1 MITKRFSKLMIL
13 TVCIILVF
21 AVAAAL
27 LFDGSG
33 NANLNGNS
41 VADAGE
47 RADEVSGASYPVSAD
62 GYTHGSNIGR
72 ATSGTPI
79 NSASGLTSLLSGSG
93 SGYLT
98 TDITLSESESFT
110 STRTFTGTLYGNGHT
125 VTVTGNQTAWQSVSD
140 GSEIGG
146 LVTKL
151 SGTIYDL
158 NVVLK
163 SGTSAMY
170 KSSDRQIKLG
180 LIAGVIDNGTIENCT
195 VTINSGS
202 MLGAVSTNAASYSN
216 GANCGAV
223 AGQCNSSMT
232 IKNVTVTNNGS
243 IVGAVAKG
251 NGYREGS
258 GGASMFVGLI
268 WNDNS
273 SYVQKMDNL
282 VTVGNGNVHGW
293 ASSMLGYLYTA
304 STAYP
309 ITVTNY
315 YNQFTGDYN
324 YGSVSGGIFG
334 SGTVQMVSYTL
345 LKWKGSSDSSKVV
358 NYYHSSSTN
367 QGMMSSGYYAAPDN
381 SITVAATEYKVGFDP
396 KQTDTANSLVV
407 YKSGVT
413 GGENYSAAITTNSGT
428 KYSDKYAFS
437 DDGGTVI
444 FRQLPTAISNWGG
457 NNGTFNCT
465 INITQNAVEVT
476 PLPAVNKWES
486 SYTTSQSSS
495 GTAVD
500 NGSKLTTAINNNQNI
515 YLTADITDFKGF
527 THTGEY
533 TGTLD
538 GNGHTIYIV
547 SGTANSSATVGG
559 LFKRLSGT
567 IKNVRIVLYN
577 SYNRTISAGSIGTGI
592 VAGNLCGGTVDN
604 VYVYVPSDVTF
615 GANGGSSYESYVG
628 AIAGL
633 SDAGYTI
640 SNTTVDVD
648 GKMYLDGTYVY
659 MAGFVGKSTTGDTA
673 LTAKIQNSIF
683 KGNGSFASTRSNSAE
698 PIYLAATTVL
708 FQKAASNPKSSMIIN
723 GFIHAFKGG
732 ENNLTGGYSMYG
744 VLTKNDN
751 DGTMSQWD
759 YSNTDGS
766 VNISDIYYYNEPM
779 GDAHK
784 VSGSGNNFIDIS
796 SSKSTVSTTVDGSS
810 IKVTPY
816 FPAGDTTNLVLVA
829 GDGSQSVPDLA
840 YGDYKST
847 TDGSYKVVTV
857 PKSAISAGSTVTLA
871 EPVTPATPIADMN
884 KWENGYVESSDV
896 VPDGYTAV
904 SDGAELANAIA
915 ANANIFLTA
924 DIMDYVGFNSASE
937 TDGGYSGIFDGNGH
951 TVYIVKANT
960 VSKQYV
966 GGLFGKLKGT
976 VKDVRIVVMAGVDLP
991 STTYVGAVAGALSG
1005 NANVSNVN
1013 VIINSGVNLV
1023 ISGSSSNVGGA
1034 GGIAGGLTSGS
1045 GETVTISNSTVVLNG
1060 TLKATAQY
1068 TFIAGFVG
1076 HLNGGSVNY
1085 TDLTFKGNGMLDGVA
1100 NAGEGVHTAG
1110 AGIVGGGV
1118 SAVNVNGF
1126 INSFNG
1132 SLSNGRSAYEVVVRN
1147 SQSTSISVNVSNVY
1161 TYGTV
1166 TTYDG
1171 SMKYGTPVACDKSTI
1186 ATTVADSDIP
1196 VTPYFPVTNSGEL
1209 VLVAGDG
1216 SDECPPVSY
1225 DDIVGVQEDNFT
1237 IVTIPKT
1244 AISANTTVTLVQ
1256 GKAPVNDPTITT
1268 SSEDLVYNGGEI
1280 DVQIGQLTSGT
1291 TALQSGDY
1299 TVTVTAKE
1307 GGTGSVSNNKP
1318 VNAGD
1323 YVITVTLLNDYAF
1336 GDDSQTKT
1344 VEFSVAKKA
1353 VSIEGVTA
1361 QERPYDGTTDVTL
1374 SGGTLSGVATA
1385 DEGKVGFD
1393 ITGTLDSAAA
1403 GEGKTVNVTAVLNGE
1418 KAGNYELTSQPVVT
1432 ATVTKLSV
1440 AVTWSDTS
1448 SFEYSGK
1455 AQAPTAA
1462 ATGVGQE
1469 SVNIVLTIKNAQGE
1483 VQAGGAVNAGTY
1495 TAEATT
1501 DNANYTLTNATKEF
1515 EITKKAISV
1524 GVTVAGW
1531 TYGDTASVP
1540 VVSGNDGNGDVTYL
1554 YEGQTNGGEEYSAA
1568 TAPTDAGTYTVKI
1581 TVAATQNYEAGEA
1594 TSAQFTV
1601 AKKQLE
1607 KPTASDTAYVYT
1619 GTEQTYTP
1627 DGYDGATMN
1636 ITGNVQT
1643 GADETGYAVTVTLK
1657 DTDNYEWTD
1666 STADEAGFTFTIAKA
1681 TLTDNTQNVV
1691 GTYNAAAHSLD
1702 IVLNGFV
1709 NGEDLESAGGAVKYG
1724 TQDGDYTLDSY
1735 GVTDAAKAVTVYY
1748 QITFDNYV
1756 TVVGNK
1762 TITVNAKQI
1771 AVVWD
1776 DMSQTYTGSA
1786 LRPSASVN
1794 AGEVEG
1800 DDVVDIQVKTTSE
1813 GLETQA
1819 INVGTYGAAATTTNA
1834 NYELTN
1840 ASVDNF
1846 EITAAD
1852 FDAAVQIS
1860 GWTFGKAASQPTVTN
1875 NPGSG
1880 NVAYKYTGRGE
1891 TVYEES
1897 ETVPTNAGAY
1907 TVTATIAASGNY
1919 AQKVVSADFTIE
1931 KAVVEVPVI
1940 EDKQYTGDT
1949 ITSGLVDNEYYT
1961 VQDDGGTEINVY
1973 YATLTLKN
1981 GNNYA
1986 WASGDDDNDGIIQV
2000 QYEIVAQDVSIN
2012 SWTVSPAV
2020 KGWTYGGYTQEN
2032 APVYQAAYGNDTVD
2046 MQIRLKSG
2054 SDTDYVDAGDLSV
2067 LGAGV
2072 YLMKFSVAASIDP
2085 DGGES
2090 YTGLSAVVE
2099 FTVSKAAISVTVS
2112 IDGWTYGDVANKPTV
2127 GGITASGEVTYSY
2140 VGTGDTAYE
2149 ESETAPVNA
2158 GTYKVTATVAETDNY
2173 FGATAEAE
2181 FTIAK
2186 KAITATVTAENAI
2199 YDGIEHAATVTFD
2212 GKLESDE
2219 LTAELLYN
2227 GNAENPVNAGSYTVT
2242 VQSYGGAAVDNYDIT
2257 TKDGEVKLVI
2267 SPKELYI
2274 DDIETAAADPSDNG
2288 IYDGKEHAVKATVKY
2303 GVLYGDDVVTLK
2315 VLYNGSEDAPVN
2327 AGNYTLTF
2335 VVTDNGNY
2343 VMAEDQSK
2351 TVPVFKAKVSVKG
2364 VNATATYTG
2373 EAFEKGAIIKA
2384 VFGDAD
2390 LSHVNVTVTYRQGD
2404 AAVNTDDIADVA
2416 ITLKDEANYEFA
2428 AETVTSYTFTVT
2440 AGTVRLDGEDKT
2452 VEYKGGAYTKD
2463 EIKNAIFGEGTWAD
2477 FVIEISYNNGAALNA
2492 GDTATVTV
2500 TGYSDENYAL
2510 DPEMK
2515 TEYTF
2520 SVTTYKVAAPEL
2532 SETSFVYNGGEQSVS
2547 LTGDTYVAISENVK
2561 TDKGDYNAV
2570 AALKDKEN
2578 YEWITGGSADVELP
2592 WSITAKEVTLR
2603 AEASVDKVYDGA
2615 AYDFGGYV
2623 VAGADG
2629 FFGRDN
2635 VTVTVSAGEIYTPG
2649 TYAITVTHDANANY
2663 NVTVEPT
2670 EAKLIINKAMLTIG
2684 AKTAEI
2690 EYTGKVIEFEF
2701 DITGGKVGEDDVQID
2716 GVTYR
2721 QNGVAISPIEA
2732 GTYDVEFTLKG
2743 AHAGYYNAGTAQ
2755 VKITPQT
2762 ATAPD
2767 GMTADSIIL
2776 PEGDM
2781 IYNGEAHVATLNYEA
2796 TDGNVYGIVYHNGT
2810 SYVDE
2815 AVNAGEYT
2823 VHVYKNT
2830 KTNIVEGIS
2839 KTMTVEKRVITAADI
2854 SVGGLEFTYS
2864 GGANN
2869 VTATGRGV
2877 KGEDVE
2883 LVSLYDGEENA
2894 PVNAGTYTV
2903 TFRSAD
2909 GNYTVA
2915 ADVSYEMSVARA
2927 SVVTPVA
2934 KNLTYNGEEQIA
2946 FENDAANRY
2955 TVGEVF
2961 KATDVS
2967 PDGYTATFTLVSNNY
2982 KWADHEQEKTINVV
2996 WNIAPYGV
3004 TIEIS
3009 EAAKTKVYDGVALTD
3024 EELKALFNAPDK
3036 IGGGKVDIA
3045 VSVNNGGEVL
3055 DAGVYTVT
3063 AEIKDINYTAATA
3076 EVTFTVTQATPVAE
3090 PDVDDVILQEG
3101 YKLGNVGISVKEGG
3115 TAGVIVWDEPETLL
3129 VKGDNEVTWTFTPE
3143 DTVNYTTLSGTV
3155 ILTVGDDVLDELVLV
3170 SGPDKTDYVA
3180 FEEFDGTGMLLKA
3193 VFNGGLKDQTFGV
3206 DKCRVVIENDVDGK
3220 MSAATTKVTVYY
3232 GEKFVEIE
3240 VNVSKITVTEP
3251 VLEVTELE
3259 YNAQMQ
3265 TLPFEVGADEKYY
3278 VKGGNT
3284 ATDVGNYN
3292 LEIELSDKVNYVW
3305 SSGSSEN
3312 LTIGWKIT
3320 PVSLGVEIDVP
3331 EDLVYDGYGKEATF
3345 RLVQGTLYG
3354 GAQLTIVYEQ
3364 NGKVIDGLPVNA
3376 GEYDVVVKLPDVK
3389 NYRFASSY
3397 TAVMTIAKKVVTI
3410 KTNGDREKYYDGK
3423 EVTLEELAGNFTV
3436 SDGLKVKVT
3445 VSGTVLNA
3453 GSYKVTA
3460 VLDTANSNYTSNEV
3474 SYVYTVRKADRT
3486 VNATMS
3492 VGYRFVTVS
3501 VEGGN
3506 EGVEY
3511 SLDGFD
3517 WQPLDGNIAVELA
3530 AQYKV
3535 YVRYAESEN
3544 FNVSAAAELN
3554 ANITKDALMAYVEE
3568 RFEGEVTL
3576 ADAKDVAYLETL
3588 AEAATG
3594 ENEEFDAKLAELS
3607 AKRAELV
3614 NGATNVVEKALKAG
3628 GALKGYAAAA
3638 VAVAATLGGIS
3649 LIGAAVGLCVKT
3661 RKGGKKN
3668 EEK

>member
-1 MITKRFSKLMIL
+1 MITKRFSKFLIL

-27 LFDGSG
+27 LFDGAALSASG
-33 NANLNGNS
+33 NVIAAS
-41 VADAGE
+41 GE
-47 RADEVSGASYPVSAD
+47 GADEANSAYPVSAD

-98 TDITLSESESFT
+98 TDITLSASESFT

-315 YNQFTGDYN
+315 YNQFTGNYR

-500 NGSKLTTAINNNQNI
+500 NGSKLTTAIKNNQNI
-515 YLTADITDFKGF
+515 YLTRDITDFSGF
-527 THTGEY
+527 SHTGTY
-533 TGTLD
+533 SGTLD

-547 SGTANSSATVGG
+547 SGAANSADTVGG
-559 LFKRLSGT
+559 LFGTFTGT
-567 IKNVRIVLYN
+567 IKNVRIVLYS
-577 SYNRTISAGSIGTGI
+577 SYNRNVTAGERGTGI
-592 VAGNLCGGTVDN
+592 VAGVINGGTVDN
-604 VYVYVPSDVTF
+604 VYVYIPENVTF
-615 GANGGSSYESYVG
+615 GVTGNVEGYVG
-628 AIAGL
+628 AIAGV
-633 SDAGYTI
+633 AGVSANGKVDGANYTI
-640 SNTTVDVD
+640 KNTTVNVD
-648 GKMYLDGTYVY
+648 GKMHLDGSYVY
-659 MAGFVGKSTTGDTA
+659 LAGFVGKTSTGASAVTA
-673 LTAKIQNSIF
+673 EITNCVF
-683 KGNGSFASTRSNSAE
+683 KGNGSFSSSSSESTE
-698 PIYLAATTVL
+698 PIYLGGTTVL
-708 FQKAASNPKSSMIIN
+708 FQKDEGNPQSTIKIN
-723 GFIHAFKGG
+723 GFINAFKGG
-732 ENNLTGGYSMYG
+732 DTNLTGGYSMYG
-744 VLTKNDN
+744 VLSKNDN
-751 DGTMSQWD
+751 GNHMEKWTW
-759 YSNTDGS
+759 N
-766 VNISDIYYYNEPM
+766 
-779 GDAHK
+779 
-784 VSGSGNNFIDIS
+784 VSGVYDYNSPWGDINKKNTGNDYIDIS
-796 SSKSTVSTTVDGSS
+796 NYRSTVSTTVDGSS

-847 TDGSYKVVTV
+847 TDGNYKVVTV
-857 PKSAISAGSTVTLA
+857 PKNAISAGSTVTLA

-1186 ATTVADSDIP
+1186 ATTVADTQIP
-1196 VTPYFPVTNSGEL
+1196 VTPYFPVTKSGEL

-1216 SDECPPVSY
+1216 SSECPFVTYESYEGMQDGKYMVVSVPKAEITASSTVQLIQGKSPVS
-1225 DDIVGVQEDNFT
+1225 EPT
-1237 IVTIPKT
+1237 L
-1244 AISANTTVTLVQ
+1244 ATT
-1256 GKAPVNDPTITT
+1256 
-1268 SSEDLVYNGGEI
+1268 EEELVYKGGEI
-1280 DVQIGQLTSGT
+1280 TIAINQLMSGT
-1291 TALQSGDY
+1291 TALGESDY
-1299 TVTVTAKE
+1299 TVVITAN
-1307 GGTGSVSNNKP
+1307 GGNALVQNGKP
-1318 VNAGD
+1318 VNAGE
-1323 YVITVTLLNDYAF
+1323 YTLTVTLLNDYEFEGGTTEKTIAF
-1336 GDDSQTKT
+1336 TVTPFVISGSLAVSGSEVYDKTEKT
-1344 VEFSVAKKA
+1344 VIFTADENKGLFNGDSV
-1353 VSIEGVTA
+1353 VISYNDGDRVNVTEA
-1361 QERPYDGTTDVTL
+1361 GF
-1374 SGGTLSGVATA
+1374 VATA
-1385 DEGKVGFD
+1385 
-1393 ITGTLDSAAA
+1393 
-1403 GEGKTVNVTAVLNGE
+1403 TVPN
-1418 KAGNYELTSQPVVT
+1418 GNYTFADGDSISATLNITAKQLTVVWGETTFEYDGLPKVPEATADTGIEGDSVTLAVSGEQTNAGSGYT
-1432 ATVTKLSV
+1432 AT
-1440 AVTWSDTS
+1440 
-1448 SFEYSGK
+1448 
-1455 AQAPTAA
+1455 
-1462 ATGVGQE
+1462 ATI
-1469 SVNIVLTIKNAQGE
+1469 SPA
-1483 VQAGGAVNAGTY
+1483 
-1495 TAEATT
+1495 
-1501 DNANYTLTNATKEF
+1501 NANYTLTDDSITFVINKAKVSVSGNNVTAEYKGEAYTEEQIKDAVFTNGLPDDATTNIAVSPESVINADDNATVTVTLKDGNNYEFEAGATTQFTFTVVAKEISLPEASADKTAVYSPSTTYTAVQITELIFGTASIDNVTVKVMNGDVEISGDTTVSGAGVYTVTAAANENYVFVVDTVTQYTF
-1515 EITKKAISV
+1515 EITKAPITLGVSV
-1524 GVTVAGW
+1524 ADW
-1531 TYGDTASVP
+1531 IYGNQASDP
-1540 VVSGNDGNGDVTYL
+1540 VITGNDGNGDVTYL
-1554 YEGQTNGGEEYSAA
+1554 YTGEGYSDSV
-1568 TAPTDAGTYTVKI
+1568 APQNAGTYSLEI
-1581 TVAATQNYEAGEA
+1581 TVA
-1594 TSAQFTV
+1594 
-1601 AKKQLE
+1601 
-1607 KPTASDTAYVYT
+1607 
-1619 GTEQTYTP
+1619 
-1627 DGYDGATMN
+1627 
-1636 ITGNVQT
+1636 
-1643 GADETGYAVTVTLK
+1643 ET
-1657 DTDNYEWTD
+1657 
-1666 STADEAGFTFTIAKA
+1666 
-1681 TLTDNTQNVV
+1681 
-1691 GTYNAAAHSLD
+1691 
-1702 IVLNGFV
+1702 
-1709 NGEDLESAGGAVKYG
+1709 
-1724 TQDGDYTLDSY
+1724 
-1735 GVTDAAKAVTVYY
+1735 
-1748 QITFDNYV
+1748 
-1756 TVVGNK
+1756 
-1762 TITVNAKQI
+1762 
-1771 AVVWD
+1771 
-1776 DMSQTYTGSA
+1776 
-1786 LRPSASVN
+1786 
-1794 AGEVEG
+1794 
-1800 DDVVDIQVKTTSE
+1800 
-1813 GLETQA
+1813 
-1819 INVGTYGAAATTTNA
+1819 A
-1834 NYELTN
+1834 NY
-1840 ASVDNF
+1840 
-1846 EITAAD
+1846 
-1852 FDAAVQIS
+1852 Q
-1860 GWTFGKAASQPTVTN
+1860 GGKASC
-1875 NPGSG
+1875 
-1880 NVAYKYTGRGE
+1880 E
-1891 TVYEES
+1891 
-1897 ETVPTNAGAY
+1897 
-1907 TVTATIAASGNY
+1907 
-1919 AQKVVSADFTIE
+1919 FTIE
-1931 KAVVEVPVI
+1931 KATVTVPTI
-1940 EDKQYTGDT
+1940 EDKVYTGEP
-1949 ITSGLVDNEYYT
+1949 LVADVSETDYYEVT
-1961 VQDDGGTEINVY
+1961 KNDGGSEV
-1973 YATLTLKN
+1973 ATYEVVLTLKDAA
-1981 GNNYA
+1981 NYKWSDGTQTA
-1986 WASGDDDNDGIIQV
+1986 DITLEFHIVASG
-2000 QYEIVAQDVSIN
+2000 N
-2012 SWTVSPAV
+2012 SWTTPLSIV
-2020 KGWTYGGYTQEN
+2020 GWTYGKYSADVN
-2032 APVYQAAYGNDTVD
+2032 APVYKAEKGNDTAVEEV
-2046 MQIRLKSG
+2046 RLKTG
-2054 SDTDYVDAGDLSV
+2054 TDADYATVADLST
-2067 LGAGV
+2067 LGAGDYYMRV
-2072 YLMKFSVAASIDP
+2072 RVPKTEEY
-2085 DGGES
+2085 G
-2090 YTGLSAVVE
+2090 GLSAVVE
-2099 FTVSKAAISVTVS
+2099 FTVSKAAISVIVS
-2112 IDGWTYGDVANKPTV
+2112 IDGWTYGEAANLPTV
-2127 GGITASGEVTYSY
+2127 DGNTAGGKVTYSY

-2149 ESETAPVNA
+2149 ASETAPVNA
-2158 GTYKVTATVAETDNY
+2158 GTYKVTATVAETANY
-2173 FGATAEAE
+2173 LGATAEAE
-2181 FTIAK
+2181 FIIAK

-2199 YDGIEHAATVTFD
+2199 YDGIEHAATVSFD

-2219 LTAELLYN
+2219 LTANLLYN
-2227 GNAENPVNAGSYTVT
+2227 GEADVPVNAGSYTVT

-2257 TKDGEVKLVI
+2257 TAEREVVLKI
-2267 SPKELYI
+2267 SPKELNYG
-2274 DDIETAAADPSDNG
+2274 DFDVLPEDENFDG
-2288 IYDGKEHAVKATVKY
+2288 VYDGKPHGVVATVKD
-2303 GVLYGDDVVTLK
+2303 GVLIGDDTDTLTVT
-2315 VLYNGSEDAPVN
+2315 VLYNGSEEKPVDADIYELSITIS
-2327 AGNYTLTF
+2327 GN
-2335 VVTDNGNY
+2335 DNY
-2343 VMAEDQSK
+2343 VMGADDSAELEIYK
-2351 TVPVFKAKVSVKG
+2351 ATVNISG
-2364 VNATATYTG
+2364 SSATATYTG
-2373 EAFEKGAIIKA
+2373 EAFEKDAIIEA

-2390 LSHVNVTVTYRQGD
+2390 LSLVNVTVTYRQGD
-2404 AAVNTDDIADVA
+2404 AAVNTGDIADIA
-2416 ITLKDEANYEFA
+2416 IKLKDAANYEFA
-2428 AETVTSYTFTVT
+2428 AETTTTYTFTVT

-2452 VEYKGGAYTKD
+2452 VEYKGAAYTKD

-2515 TEYTF
+2515 TKYTF
-2520 SVTTYKVAAPEL
+2520 SVTTCKVAAPEL
-2532 SETSFVYNGGEQSVS
+2532 SETSFVYNGAEQTVS
-2547 LTGDTYVAISENVK
+2547 LTDDTYVAISENVK

-2570 AALKDKEN
+2570 AALKNKAN
-2578 YEWITGGSADVELP
+2578 YEWAAGGNADVELP
-2592 WSITAKEVTLR
+2592 WNITAKEITLK
-2603 AEASVDKVYDGA
+2603 AETSVDKVYDGA

-2635 VTVTVSAGEIYTPG
+2635 VTVTVSAGDVYTPG
-2649 TYAITVTHDANANY
+2649 SYGITVSHDANANY

-2716 GVTYR
+2716 GITYR

-2743 AHAGYYNAGTAQ
+2743 AQAGYYNAGTAQ

-2767 GMTADSIIL
+2767 DMKEDSIIL

-2864 GGANN
+2864 GGANK
-2869 VTATGRGV
+2869 VTATADGV

-2915 ADVSYEMSVARA
+2915 ADVSYKMSVARA

-2934 KNLTYNGEEQIA
+2934 KKLTYNALEQTA

-2955 TVGEVF
+2955 TVGGVF

-2967 PDGYTATFTLVSNNY
+2967 AGGYTATFTLVSDNY

-3009 EAAKTKVYDGVALTD
+3009 EAAKTKVYDGVALT
-3024 EELKALFNAPDK
+3024 EEKLKALFNAPDK

-3063 AEIKDINYTAATA
+3063 AEINDINYTAAA
-3076 EVTFTVTQATPVAE
+3076 AKVTFTVTQATPVAE

-3101 YKLGNVGISVKEGG
+3101 YKLGNVGISVKDGG

-3143 DTVNYTTLSGTV
+3143 DTVNYTTLRGTV
-3155 ILTVGDDVLDELVLV
+3155 TLTVGDDVLDELVLV

-3259 YNAQMQ
+3259 YNAQIQ

-3292 LEIELSDKVNYVW
+3292 LEIELSDKVNYIW

-3376 GEYDVVVKLPDVK
+3376 GEYDVVVKLPDAN
-3389 NYRFASSY
+3389 NYRFASSN
-3397 TAVMTIAKKVVTI
+3397 TADMTIAKKVVTI

>member
-1 MITKRFSKLMIL
+1 MITKRFSKLLIL
-13 TVCIILVF
+13 AVCIILVF

-27 LFDGSG
+27 LFDGAALSASG
-33 NANLNGNS
+33 NVIAAS
-41 VADAGE
+41 GE
-47 RADEVSGASYPVSAD
+47 GADEANSAYPVSAD

-98 TDITLSESESFT
+98 TDITLSASESFT

-243 IVGAVAKG
+243 IVGAVVEG
-251 NGYREGS
+251 NGYRIGS

-315 YNQFTGDYN
+315 YNQFTGNYR

-437 DDGGTVI
+437 DDGGTII

-457 NNGTFNCT
+457 NNSTFNCT

-515 YLTADITDFKGF
+515 YLTRDITDFRGF
-527 THTGEY
+527 THTETY
-533 TGTLD
+533 SGTLD

-547 SGTANSSATVGG
+547 SGAANSADTVGG
-559 LFKRLSGT
+559 LFGTFTGT
-567 IKNVRIVLYN
+567 IKNVRIVLYS
-577 SYNRTISAGSIGTGI
+577 SYNRNVTAGERGTGI
-592 VAGNLCGGTVDN
+592 VAGVINGGTVDN
-604 VYVYVPSDVTF
+604 VYVYIPENVTF
-615 GANGGSSYESYVG
+615 GVTGNVEGYVG
-628 AIAGL
+628 AIAGV
-633 SDAGYTI
+633 AGVSANGKVDGANYTI
-640 SNTTVDVD
+640 KNTTVNVD
-648 GKMYLDGTYVY
+648 GKMHLDGSYVY
-659 MAGFVGKSTTGDTA
+659 LAGFVGKTSTGASAVTA
-673 LTAKIQNSIF
+673 EITNCVF
-683 KGNGSFASTRSNSAE
+683 KGNGSFSSSSSESTE
-698 PIYLAATTVL
+698 PIYLGGTTVL
-708 FQKAASNPKSSMIIN
+708 FQKDEGNPQSTIKIN
-723 GFIHAFKGG
+723 GFINAFKGG
-732 ENNLTGGYSMYG
+732 ETNLTGGYSMYG
-744 VLTKNDN
+744 VLSKNDN
-751 DGTMSQWD
+751 GNKMKKWT
-759 YSNTDGS
+759 T
-766 VNISDIYYYNEPM
+766 E
-779 GDAHK
+779 
-784 VSGSGNNFIDIS
+784 VSGVYDYNSPWGDINKKNTGNDYIDIS
-796 SSKSTVSTTVDGSS
+796 NYRSTVSTTVDGSS

-847 TDGSYKVVTV
+847 TDGNYKVVTV

-1045 GETVTISNSTVVLNG
+1045 GETVTISNSTVALNG

-1110 AGIVGGGV
+1110 AGVVGGGV

-1171 SMKYGTPVACDKSTI
+1171 SMDYGKPVACDKSTI

-1216 SDECPPVSY
+1216 SSECPFVTYESYEGMQDGKYMVVSVPKAE
-1225 DDIVGVQEDNFT
+1225 ITASSTVQL
-1237 IVTIPKT
+1237 I
-1244 AISANTTVTLVQ
+1244 Q
-1256 GKAPVNDPTITT
+1256 GKSPVNEPTLATT
-1268 SSEDLVYNGGEI
+1268 EEELVYKGGEI
-1280 DVQIGQLTSGT
+1280 TIAINQLMSGT
-1291 TALQSGDY
+1291 TALGESDY
-1299 TVTVTAKE
+1299 TVAITAN
-1307 GGTGSVSNNKP
+1307 GGNALVQNGKP
-1318 VNAGD
+1318 VNAGE
-1323 YVITVTLLNDYAF
+1323 YTLTVTLLNGYEFEDGMTEKILAF
-1336 GDDSQTKT
+1336 TVDPFVISGSLAVSGSAVYDKTEKT
-1344 VEFSVAKKA
+1344 VIFTADENKGLFNGDSV
-1353 VSIEGVTA
+1353 VISYNDGDRVNVTEA
-1361 QERPYDGTTDVTL
+1361 GF
-1374 SGGTLSGVATA
+1374 VATA
-1385 DEGKVGFD
+1385 
-1393 ITGTLDSAAA
+1393 
-1403 GEGKTVNVTAVLNGE
+1403 TVPN
-1418 KAGNYELTSQPVVT
+1418 GNYTFADGDSISATLNITAKQLTVLWGETTFEYDGLPKVPEATADTGIEGDSVTLAVSGEQTNAGSGYT
-1432 ATVTKLSV
+1432 AT
-1440 AVTWSDTS
+1440 
-1448 SFEYSGK
+1448 
-1455 AQAPTAA
+1455 
-1462 ATGVGQE
+1462 ATISPE
-1469 SVNIVLTIKNAQGE
+1469 
-1483 VQAGGAVNAGTY
+1483 
-1495 TAEATT
+1495 
-1501 DNANYTLTNATKEF
+1501 NANYTLTNNTIPFSIAKAKVSVSGKDVTVEYKAAEYTEEEIKAAVFADGMPDGATTTVTVNPASVTNAGDTATVTVALIDGDNYEFEAGVTTQFTFTVTAKEISLPEASANKSAVYSPSTSYNAAQITELIFGTASIDNVTVKVMNGDVEISGDTLVSGAGVYTVTAAANENYVFVVDTVTQYTF
-1515 EITKKAISV
+1515 EITKAPITLGVSVADWIYGNQASAPAI
-1524 GVTVAGW
+1524 T
-1531 TYGDTASVP
+1531 
-1540 VVSGNDGNGDVTYL
+1540 GNDGNGEVTYL
-1554 YEGQTNGGEEYSAA
+1554 YTGTEYSDAV
-1568 TAPTDAGTYTVKI
+1568 APTKAGTYTLEI
-1581 TVAATQNYEAGEA
+1581 TVA
-1594 TSAQFTV
+1594 
-1601 AKKQLE
+1601 
-1607 KPTASDTAYVYT
+1607 
-1619 GTEQTYTP
+1619 
-1627 DGYDGATMN
+1627 
-1636 ITGNVQT
+1636 
-1643 GADETGYAVTVTLK
+1643 ET
-1657 DTDNYEWTD
+1657 
-1666 STADEAGFTFTIAKA
+1666 
-1681 TLTDNTQNVV
+1681 
-1691 GTYNAAAHSLD
+1691 
-1702 IVLNGFV
+1702 
-1709 NGEDLESAGGAVKYG
+1709 
-1724 TQDGDYTLDSY
+1724 
-1735 GVTDAAKAVTVYY
+1735 
-1748 QITFDNYV
+1748 
-1756 TVVGNK
+1756 
-1762 TITVNAKQI
+1762 
-1771 AVVWD
+1771 
-1776 DMSQTYTGSA
+1776 
-1786 LRPSASVN
+1786 
-1794 AGEVEG
+1794 
-1800 DDVVDIQVKTTSE
+1800 
-1813 GLETQA
+1813 
-1819 INVGTYGAAATTTNA
+1819 A
-1834 NYELTN
+1834 NY
-1840 ASVDNF
+1840 
-1846 EITAAD
+1846 
-1852 FDAAVQIS
+1852 Q
-1860 GWTFGKAASQPTVTN
+1860 GGKASC
-1875 NPGSG
+1875 
-1880 NVAYKYTGRGE
+1880 E
-1891 TVYEES
+1891 
-1897 ETVPTNAGAY
+1897 
-1907 TVTATIAASGNY
+1907 
-1919 AQKVVSADFTIE
+1919 FTIE
-1931 KAVVEVPVI
+1931 KATVTVPTI
-1940 EDKQYTGDT
+1940 EDKVYTGELLVADITDT
-1949 ITSGLVDNEYYT
+1949 DEYEVVENNGGIDVAAYDVVIRLKDADNYKWSDGTQTADITLEFHIV
-1961 VQDDGGTEINVY
+1961 
-1973 YATLTLKN
+1973 
-1981 GNNYA
+1981 
-1986 WASGDDDNDGIIQV
+1986 ASG
-2000 QYEIVAQDVSIN
+2000 N
-2012 SWTVSPAV
+2012 SWTTPLSIV
-2020 KGWTYGGYTQEN
+2020 GWTYGKYSADVN
-2032 APVYQAAYGNDTVD
+2032 APVYKAEKGNDTAVEEV
-2046 MQIRLKSG
+2046 RLKTG
-2054 SDTDYVDAGDLSV
+2054 TDADYATVADLST
-2067 LGAGV
+2067 LGAGDYYMRV
-2072 YLMKFSVAASIDP
+2072 RVPKTEEY
-2085 DGGES
+2085 G
-2090 YTGLSAVVE
+2090 GLSAVVE

-2127 GGITASGEVTYSY
+2127 GGITASEDVTYSY
-2140 VGTGDTAYE
+2140 VGTGDTTYE
-2149 ESETAPVNA
+2149 ASETAPVNA
-2158 GTYKVTATVAETDNY
+2158 GTYKVTATVAETYNY

-2186 KAITATVTAENAI
+2186 KAITATVTAENTT
-2199 YDGIEHAATVTFD
+2199 YDGAEHAAAVTFD
-2212 GKLESDE
+2212 GKVGEDE
-2219 LTAELLYN
+2219 LTANLLYN
-2227 GNAENPVNAGSYTVT
+2227 GEADVPVNAGSYTVT

-2257 TKDGEVKLVI
+2257 TKDSEVKLVI

-2373 EAFEKGAIIKA
+2373 EAFGKDAIIEA

-2390 LSHVNVTVTYRQGD
+2390 LSLVNVTVTYRQGD
-2404 AAVNTDDIADVA
+2404 AAVNTGDIADIA
-2416 ITLKDEANYEFA
+2416 IKLKDAANYEFA
-2428 AETVTSYTFTVT
+2428 AETTTTYTFTVT

-2452 VEYKGGAYTKD
+2452 VEYKGAAYTKD

-2547 LTGDTYVAISENVK
+2547 LTDDTYVAISENVK
-2561 TDKGDYNAV
+2561 TDKGDYKAV
-2570 AALKDKEN
+2570 AALKYKNN
-2578 YEWITGGSADVELP
+2578 YEWTTGGSADIELP
-2592 WSITAKEVTLR
+2592 WSITAKEITLK
-2603 AEASVDKVYDGA
+2603 AETSVDKVYDGA

-2716 GVTYR
+2716 GITYR

-2743 AHAGYYNAGTAQ
+2743 AQVGYYNAGTAQ

-2767 GMTADSIIL
+2767 GMTADSIVI
-2776 PEGDM
+2776 PEGTLV
-2781 IYNGEAHVATLNYEA
+2781 YNGNAYVAELDYEV

-2823 VHVYKNT
+2823 VYIYKNT
-2830 KTNIVEGIS
+2830 KTNIVQGIS
-2839 KTMTVEKRVITAADI
+2839 KTMTIEKKELAENDVTV
-2854 SVGGLEFTYS
+2854 SGGLSFTYS
-2864 GGANN
+2864 GGANK

-2946 FENDAANRY
+2946 FDEDARY
-2955 TVGEVF
+2955 TLGGVYA
-2961 KATDVS
+2961 ATNVS
-2967 PDGYTATFTLVSNNY
+2967 VDGYTATFTLVSNNY
-2982 KWADHEQEKTINVV
+2982 KWAALDDETALEISVT
-2996 WNIAPYGV
+2996 WNISPEEV
-3004 TIEIS
+3004 EIS
-3009 EAAKTKVYDGVALTD
+3009 ASGATATKVYDGVALT
-3024 EELKALFNAPDK
+3024 EEKLKALFNAPDK

-3045 VSVNNGGEVL
+3045 VSVNNGGKVL

-3155 ILTVGDDVLDELVLV
+3155 TLTVGDDVLDELVLV

-3220 MSAATTKVTVYY
+3220 ISAATTKVTVYY

-3259 YNAQMQ
+3259 YNAQIQ

-3312 LTIGWKIT
+3312 LTIGWEIT

-3376 GEYDVVVKLPDVK
+3376 GEYDVVVKLPDAN
-3389 NYRFASSY
+3389 NYRFASSN

-3460 VLDTANSNYTSNEV
+3460 VLDTANFNYTSNEV

-3568 RFEGEVTL
+3568 RFEGEITL

>member
-1 MITKRFSKLMIL
+1 MIIKRFSKLLIL
-13 TVCIILVF
+13 AVCIILVF

-27 LFDGSG
+27 LFDNGATLPANDNVIAASG
-33 NANLNGNS
+33 EG
-41 VADAGE
+41 
-47 RADEVSGASYPVSAD
+47 ADEANSAYPVSAD

-98 TDITLSESESFT
+98 TDITLSASESFT

-243 IVGAVAKG
+243 IVGAVVEG
-251 NGYREGS
+251 NGYRIGS

-315 YNQFTGDYN
+315 YNQFTGNYR

-437 DDGGTVI
+437 DDGGTII

-457 NNGTFNCT
+457 NNSTFNCT

-515 YLTADITDFKGF
+515 YLTRDITDFRGF
-527 THTGEY
+527 THTETY
-533 TGTLD
+533 SGTLD

-547 SGTANSSATVGG
+547 SGAANSADTLGG
-559 LFKRLSGT
+559 LFGTFTGT
-567 IKNVRIVLYN
+567 IKNVRIVLYS
-577 SYNRTISAGSIGTGI
+577 SYNRNVTSGERGTGI
-592 VAGNLCGGTVDN
+592 VAGVINGGTVDN
-604 VYVYVPSDVTF
+604 VYVYIPEDVTF
-615 GANGGSSYESYVG
+615 GATGNGIEGYVG
-628 AIAGL
+628 AIAGV
-633 SDAGYTI
+633 AGVSADGKVDGANYTI
-640 SNTTVDVD
+640 KNTTVDID
-648 GKMYLDGTYVY
+648 GKMHLDGSYVY
-659 MAGFVGKSTTGDTA
+659 LAGFVGKTSTGASAVTA
-673 LTAKIQNSIF
+673 EITNCVF
-683 KGNGSFASTRSNSAE
+683 KGNGSFSSSSSESTE
-698 PIYLAATTVL
+698 PIYLGGTTVL
-708 FQKAASNPKSSMIIN
+708 FQKDEGNPQSTININ
-723 GFIHAFKGG
+723 GFINAFKGG
-732 ENNLTGGYSMYG
+732 ETNLTGGYSMYG
-744 VLTKNDN
+744 VLSKNDN
-751 DGTMSQWD
+751 GNHMEKWTWNVSNVYD
-759 YSNTDGS
+759 YNSPWGDINKKNT
-766 VNISDIYYYNEPM
+766 
-779 GDAHK
+779 
-784 VSGSGNNFIDIS
+784 GNDYIDIS
-796 SSKSTVSTTVDGSS
+796 NYRSTVSTTVDGSS

-1045 GETVTISNSTVVLNG
+1045 GETVTISNSTVALNG

-1110 AGIVGGGV
+1110 AGVVGGGV

-1147 SQSTSISVNVSNVY
+1147 AQSTSISVNVSNVY

-1216 SDECPPVSY
+1216 KSECPFVTYESYEGMQDGKYMVVS
-1225 DDIVGVQEDNFT
+1225 V
-1237 IVTIPKT
+1237 PKT
-1244 AISANTTVTLVQ
+1244 EITASSTVQLIQ
-1256 GKAPVNDPTITT
+1256 GKSPVNEPTLATT
-1268 SSEDLVYNGGEI
+1268 EEELVYKGGEI
-1280 DVQIGQLTSGT
+1280 TIAINQLMSGT
-1291 TALQSGDY
+1291 TALGESDY
-1299 TVTVTAKE
+1299 TVVITAN
-1307 GGTGSVSNNKP
+1307 GGNALVQNGKP
-1318 VNAGD
+1318 VNAGE
-1323 YVITVTLLNDYAF
+1323 YTLTVTLLNGYEFEDGMTKKTIPFTVSPFVISGSLAVSGSAVY
-1336 GDDSQTKT
+1336 DKTEKT
-1344 VEFSVAKKA
+1344 VIFTADENKGLFNGDSV
-1353 VSIEGVTA
+1353 VISYNDGDRVNVTEA
-1361 QERPYDGTTDVTL
+1361 GF
-1374 SGGTLSGVATA
+1374 VATA
-1385 DEGKVGFD
+1385 
-1393 ITGTLDSAAA
+1393 
-1403 GEGKTVNVTAVLNGE
+1403 TVPN
-1418 KAGNYELTSQPVVT
+1418 GNYTFADGDSISATLNITAKQLTVVWGETTFEYDGLPKVPEATADTGIEGDSVTLAVSGEQTNAGSGYT
-1432 ATVTKLSV
+1432 AT
-1440 AVTWSDTS
+1440 
-1448 SFEYSGK
+1448 
-1455 AQAPTAA
+1455 
-1462 ATGVGQE
+1462 ATI
-1469 SVNIVLTIKNAQGE
+1469 SPA
-1483 VQAGGAVNAGTY
+1483 
-1495 TAEATT
+1495 
-1501 DNANYTLTNATKEF
+1501 NANYTLTDDSITFVINKAKVSVSGKDVTVEYKAAEYTKEEIKAAVFADGMPDGATTTITIIPSSVINAGDSATVTVALADEANYEFEADATTQFTFTVTEKEIALPEGSANKSAVYSPSTSYNAAQITELIFGTASIDNVTVKVMNGDVEISGDTLVSDAGVYTVTAAANENYVFVVDTVTQYTF
-1515 EITKKAISV
+1515 EITKAPITLGVSV
-1524 GVTVAGW
+1524 EGW
-1531 TYGDTASVP
+1531 TYGEEANAPAIT
-1540 VVSGNDGNGDVTYL
+1540 GNYGNGAVTYL
-1554 YEGQTNGGEEYSAA
+1554 YTGTDYSDAV
-1568 TAPTDAGTYTVKI
+1568 APTNAGTYTLEI
-1581 TVAATQNYEAGEA
+1581 TVA
-1594 TSAQFTV
+1594 
-1601 AKKQLE
+1601 
-1607 KPTASDTAYVYT
+1607 
-1619 GTEQTYTP
+1619 
-1627 DGYDGATMN
+1627 
-1636 ITGNVQT
+1636 
-1643 GADETGYAVTVTLK
+1643 ET
-1657 DTDNYEWTD
+1657 
-1666 STADEAGFTFTIAKA
+1666 
-1681 TLTDNTQNVV
+1681 
-1691 GTYNAAAHSLD
+1691 
-1702 IVLNGFV
+1702 
-1709 NGEDLESAGGAVKYG
+1709 
-1724 TQDGDYTLDSY
+1724 
-1735 GVTDAAKAVTVYY
+1735 
-1748 QITFDNYV
+1748 
-1756 TVVGNK
+1756 
-1762 TITVNAKQI
+1762 
-1771 AVVWD
+1771 
-1776 DMSQTYTGSA
+1776 
-1786 LRPSASVN
+1786 
-1794 AGEVEG
+1794 
-1800 DDVVDIQVKTTSE
+1800 
-1813 GLETQA
+1813 
-1819 INVGTYGAAATTTNA
+1819 A
-1834 NYELTN
+1834 NY
-1840 ASVDNF
+1840 
-1846 EITAAD
+1846 
-1852 FDAAVQIS
+1852 Q
-1860 GWTFGKAASQPTVTN
+1860 GGKASC
-1875 NPGSG
+1875 
-1880 NVAYKYTGRGE
+1880 E
-1891 TVYEES
+1891 
-1897 ETVPTNAGAY
+1897 
-1907 TVTATIAASGNY
+1907 
-1919 AQKVVSADFTIE
+1919 FTIE
-1931 KAVVEVPVI
+1931 KATVTVPTI
-1940 EDKQYTGDT
+1940 EDKVYTGEPLVADITDT
-1949 ITSGLVDNEYYT
+1949 EEYE
-1961 VQDDGGTEINVY
+1961 VVENSGGTDV
-1973 YATLTLKN
+1973 ATYDVVIRLKDADNYKWSDGTQTADITLEFHIV
-1981 GNNYA
+1981 
-1986 WASGDDDNDGIIQV
+1986 ASG
-2000 QYEIVAQDVSIN
+2000 N
-2012 SWTVSPAV
+2012 SWTTPLSIV
-2020 KGWTYGGYTQEN
+2020 GWTYGKYSADVN
-2032 APVYQAAYGNDTVD
+2032 APVYKAEKGNDTAVEEV
-2046 MQIRLKSG
+2046 RLKTG
-2054 SDTDYVDAGDLSV
+2054 TDADYATVADLST
-2067 LGAGV
+2067 LGAGDYYMRV
-2072 YLMKFSVAASIDP
+2072 RVPKTEEY
-2085 DGGES
+2085 G
-2090 YTGLSAVVE
+2090 GLSAVVE

-2149 ESETAPVNA
+2149 ASETAPVNA
-2158 GTYKVTATVAETDNY
+2158 GTYKVTATVAETANY
-2173 FGATAEAE
+2173 LGATAEAE

-2186 KAITATVTAENAI
+2186 KAITATVTAENTT
-2199 YDGIEHAATVTFD
+2199 YDGAEHAAAVTFD
-2212 GKLESDE
+2212 GKVGEDE

-2227 GNAENPVNAGSYTVT
+2227 GNAETPVNAGSYTVT
-2242 VQSYGGAAVDNYDIT
+2242 VGSYGGAAVDNYDIT

-2373 EAFEKGAIIKA
+2373 EAFEKDAIIKA

-2390 LSHVNVTVTYRQGD
+2390 LSLVNVTVTYRQGD
-2404 AAVNTDDIADVA
+2404 AAANKGDIADVA

-2428 AETVTSYTFTVT
+2428 AETTTTYTFTVT
-2440 AGTVRLDGEDKT
+2440 AGTVRLDGKDKT
-2452 VEYKGGAYTKD
+2452 VEYKGEAYTDD
-2463 EIKNAIFGEGTWAD
+2463 EIKNAVFGEGNWSD
-2477 FVIEISYNNGAALNA
+2477 FIIEISYNNTAALNA
-2492 GDTATVTV
+2492 GDVATVKV
-2500 TGYSDENYAL
+2500 VGYSNPNYSIDESQS
-2510 DPEMK
+2510 
-2515 TEYTF
+2515 EYTF
-2520 SVTTYKVAAPEL
+2520 TVVAK
-2532 SETSFVYNGGEQSVS
+2532 N
-2547 LTGDTYVAISENVK
+2547 
-2561 TDKGDYNAV
+2561 
-2570 AALKDKEN
+2570 
-2578 YEWITGGSADVELP
+2578 
-2592 WSITAKEVTLR
+2592 VTLK
-2603 AEASVDKVYDGA
+2603 AETSVDKVYDGA
-2615 AYDFGGYV
+2615 AYDFSGYV

-2629 FFGRDN
+2629 FYARDN
-2635 VTVTVSAGEIYTPG
+2635 VKVTVSAGDVYTPG
-2649 TYAITVTHDANANY
+2649 SYVIIVTHDANANY
-2663 NVTVEPT
+2663 NVTVDPT
-2670 EAKLIINKAMLTIG
+2670 DAKLTINKADLTIA

-2690 EYTGKVIEFEF
+2690 EYTGKVIAFEF

-2767 GMTADSIIL
+2767 DMKEDSIIL

-2781 IYNGEAHVATLNYEA
+2781 IYDGEAHVATLNYEA

-2839 KTMTVEKRVITAADI
+2839 KTMTVEKRVLSAGDI
-2854 SVGGLEFTYS
+2854 SVDGLEFTYS
-2864 GGANN
+2864 GGANK

-2883 LVSLYDGEENA
+2883 LVSLYDGEEKA

-2927 SVVTPVA
+2927 SVVTPEA

-2955 TVGEVF
+2955 TVGGVF

-2967 PDGYTATFTLVSNNY
+2967 AGGYTATFTLVSDNY

-3009 EAAKTKVYDGVALTD
+3009 EAAKTKVYDGVALT
-3024 EELKALFNAPDK
+3024 EEKLKALFNAPDK

-3045 VSVNNGGEVL
+3045 VSVNNGGKVL

-3063 AEIKDINYTAATA
+3063 AEINDINYTAATA

-3155 ILTVGDDVLDELVLV
+3155 TLTVGDDVLDELVLV
-3170 SGPDKTDYVA
+3170 SGPDNTDYVA

-3259 YNAQMQ
+3259 YNAQIQ

-3331 EDLVYDGYGKEATF
+3331 EDLIYDGYGKEATF

-3376 GEYDVVVKLPDVK
+3376 GEYDVVVKLPDAK

-3397 TAVMTIAKKVVTI
+3397 TADMTIAKKVVTI

-3568 RFEGEVTL
+3568 RFEGEITL

-3628 GALKGYAAAA
+3628 GALKGYAEAA

>member
-1 MITKRFSKLMIL
+1 MITKRFSKFLIL

-27 LFDGSG
+27 LFDGAALSASG
-33 NANLNGNS
+33 NVIAAS
-41 VADAGE
+41 GE
-47 RADEVSGASYPVSAD
+47 GADEANSAYPVSAD

-98 TDITLSESESFT
+98 TDITLSASESFT

-243 IVGAVAKG
+243 IVGAVVEG
-251 NGYREGS
+251 NGYRIGS

-315 YNQFTGDYN
+315 YNQFTGNYR

-437 DDGGTVI
+437 DDGGTII

-457 NNGTFNCT
+457 NNSTFNCT

-515 YLTADITDFKGF
+515 YLTRDITDFRGF
-527 THTGEY
+527 THTETY
-533 TGTLD
+533 SGTLD

-547 SGTANSSATVGG
+547 SGAANSADTLGG
-559 LFKRLSGT
+559 LFGTFTGT
-567 IKNVRIVLYN
+567 IKNVRIVLYS
-577 SYNRTISAGSIGTGI
+577 SYNRNVTSGERGTGI
-592 VAGNLCGGTVDN
+592 VAGVINGGTVDN
-604 VYVYVPSDVTF
+604 VYVYIPENVTF
-615 GANGGSSYESYVG
+615 GVTGNVEGYVG
-628 AIAGL
+628 AIAGV
-633 SDAGYTI
+633 AGVSANGKVDGANYTI
-640 SNTTVDVD
+640 KNTTVNVD
-648 GKMYLDGTYVY
+648 GKMHLDGSYVY
-659 MAGFVGKSTTGDTA
+659 LAGFVGKTSTGASAVTA
-673 LTAKIQNSIF
+673 EITNCVF
-683 KGNGSFASTRSNSAE
+683 KGNGSFSSSSSESTE
-698 PIYLAATTVL
+698 PIYLGGTTVL
-708 FQKAASNPKSSMIIN
+708 FQKDEGNPQSTIKIN
-723 GFIHAFKGG
+723 GFINAFKGG
-732 ENNLTGGYSMYG
+732 EKNLTGGYSMYG
-744 VLTKNDN
+744 VLSKNDN
-751 DGTMSQWD
+751 GNKMTKWTW
-759 YSNTDGS
+759 N
-766 VNISDIYYYNEPM
+766 
-779 GDAHK
+779 
-784 VSGSGNNFIDIS
+784 VSGVYDYNSPWGDINKKNTGNDYIDIS
-796 SSKSTVSTTVDGSS
+796 NYRSTVSTTVDGSS

-847 TDGSYKVVTV
+847 TDGNYKVVTV

-1005 NANVSNVN
+1005 NADVSNVN

-1045 GETVTISNSTVVLNG
+1045 GETVTISNSTVALNG

-1110 AGIVGGGV
+1110 AGVVGGGV

-1171 SMKYGTPVACDKSTI
+1171 SMDYGKPVACDKSTI
-1186 ATTVADSDIP
+1186 ATTVADTQIP
-1196 VTPYFPVTNSGEL
+1196 VTPYFPVTKSGEL

-1216 SDECPPVSY
+1216 SSECPFVTYESYEGMQDGKYMVVSVPKAEITASSTVQLIQGKSPVS
-1225 DDIVGVQEDNFT
+1225 EPT
-1237 IVTIPKT
+1237 L
-1244 AISANTTVTLVQ
+1244 ATT
-1256 GKAPVNDPTITT
+1256 
-1268 SSEDLVYNGGEI
+1268 EEELVYKGGEI
-1280 DVQIGQLTSGT
+1280 TIAINQLMSGT
-1291 TALQSGDY
+1291 TALGESDY
-1299 TVTVTAKE
+1299 TVVITAN
-1307 GGTGSVSNNKP
+1307 GGNALVQNGKP
-1318 VNAGD
+1318 VNAGE
-1323 YVITVTLLNDYAF
+1323 YTLTVTLLNDYEFEGGTTEKTIAF
-1336 GDDSQTKT
+1336 TVTPFVISGSLAVSGSEVYDKTEKT
-1344 VEFSVAKKA
+1344 VIFTADENKGLFNGDSV
-1353 VSIEGVTA
+1353 VISYNDGDRVNVTEA
-1361 QERPYDGTTDVTL
+1361 GF
-1374 SGGTLSGVATA
+1374 VATA
-1385 DEGKVGFD
+1385 
-1393 ITGTLDSAAA
+1393 
-1403 GEGKTVNVTAVLNGE
+1403 TVPN
-1418 KAGNYELTSQPVVT
+1418 GNYTFADGDSISATLNITAKQLTVVWGETTFEYDGLPKVPEATADTGIEGDSVTLAVSGEQTNAGSGYT
-1432 ATVTKLSV
+1432 AT
-1440 AVTWSDTS
+1440 
-1448 SFEYSGK
+1448 
-1455 AQAPTAA
+1455 
-1462 ATGVGQE
+1462 ATI
-1469 SVNIVLTIKNAQGE
+1469 SPA
-1483 VQAGGAVNAGTY
+1483 
-1495 TAEATT
+1495 
-1501 DNANYTLTNATKEF
+1501 NANYTLTDDSITFVINKAKVSVSGNNVTAEYKGEAYTEEQIKDAVFTNGLPDDATTNIAVSPESVINADDNATVTVTLKDGNNYEFEAGATTQFTFTVVAKEISLPEASADKTAVYSPSTTYTAVQITELIFGTASIDNVTVKVMNGDVEISGDTTVSGAGVYTVTAAANENYVFVVDTVTQYTF
-1515 EITKKAISV
+1515 EITKAPITLGVSV
-1524 GVTVAGW
+1524 ADW
-1531 TYGDTASVP
+1531 IYGNQASDP
-1540 VVSGNDGNGDVTYL
+1540 VITGNDGNGDVTYL
-1554 YEGQTNGGEEYSAA
+1554 YTGEGYSDSV
-1568 TAPTDAGTYTVKI
+1568 APQNAGTYSLEI
-1581 TVAATQNYEAGEA
+1581 TVA
-1594 TSAQFTV
+1594 
-1601 AKKQLE
+1601 
-1607 KPTASDTAYVYT
+1607 
-1619 GTEQTYTP
+1619 
-1627 DGYDGATMN
+1627 
-1636 ITGNVQT
+1636 
-1643 GADETGYAVTVTLK
+1643 ET
-1657 DTDNYEWTD
+1657 
-1666 STADEAGFTFTIAKA
+1666 
-1681 TLTDNTQNVV
+1681 
-1691 GTYNAAAHSLD
+1691 
-1702 IVLNGFV
+1702 
-1709 NGEDLESAGGAVKYG
+1709 
-1724 TQDGDYTLDSY
+1724 
-1735 GVTDAAKAVTVYY
+1735 
-1748 QITFDNYV
+1748 
-1756 TVVGNK
+1756 
-1762 TITVNAKQI
+1762 
-1771 AVVWD
+1771 
-1776 DMSQTYTGSA
+1776 
-1786 LRPSASVN
+1786 
-1794 AGEVEG
+1794 
-1800 DDVVDIQVKTTSE
+1800 
-1813 GLETQA
+1813 
-1819 INVGTYGAAATTTNA
+1819 A
-1834 NYELTN
+1834 NY
-1840 ASVDNF
+1840 
-1846 EITAAD
+1846 
-1852 FDAAVQIS
+1852 Q
-1860 GWTFGKAASQPTVTN
+1860 GGKASC
-1875 NPGSG
+1875 
-1880 NVAYKYTGRGE
+1880 E
-1891 TVYEES
+1891 
-1897 ETVPTNAGAY
+1897 
-1907 TVTATIAASGNY
+1907 
-1919 AQKVVSADFTIE
+1919 FTIE
-1931 KAVVEVPVI
+1931 KATVTVPTI
-1940 EDKQYTGDT
+1940 EDKVYTGEP
-1949 ITSGLVDNEYYT
+1949 LVADVSETDYYEVT
-1961 VQDDGGTEINVY
+1961 KNDGGSEV
-1973 YATLTLKN
+1973 ATYEVVLTLKDAA
-1981 GNNYA
+1981 NYKWSDGTQTA
-1986 WASGDDDNDGIIQV
+1986 DITLEFHIVASG
-2000 QYEIVAQDVSIN
+2000 N
-2012 SWTVSPAV
+2012 SWTTPLSIV
-2020 KGWTYGGYTQEN
+2020 GWTYGKYSADVN
-2032 APVYQAAYGNDTVD
+2032 APVYKAEKGNDTAVEEV
-2046 MQIRLKSG
+2046 RLKTG
-2054 SDTDYVDAGDLSV
+2054 TDADYATVADLST
-2067 LGAGV
+2067 LGAGDYYMRV
-2072 YLMKFSVAASIDP
+2072 RVPKTEEY
-2085 DGGES
+2085 G
-2090 YTGLSAVVE
+2090 GLSAVVE
-2099 FTVSKAAISVTVS
+2099 FTVSKAAISVIVS
-2112 IDGWTYGDVANKPTV
+2112 IDGWTYGEAANLPTV
-2127 GGITASGEVTYSY
+2127 DGNTAGGKVTYSY

-2149 ESETAPVNA
+2149 ASETAPVNA
-2158 GTYKVTATVAETDNY
+2158 GTYKVTATVAETANY
-2173 FGATAEAE
+2173 LGATAEAE
-2181 FTIAK
+2181 FIIAK

-2199 YDGIEHAATVTFD
+2199 YDGIEHAATVSFD

-2219 LTAELLYN
+2219 LTANLLYN
-2227 GNAENPVNAGSYTVT
+2227 GEADVPVNAGSYTVT

-2257 TKDGEVKLVI
+2257 TAEREVVLKI
-2267 SPKELYI
+2267 SPKELNYG
-2274 DDIETAAADPSDNG
+2274 DFDVLPEDENFDG
-2288 IYDGKEHAVKATVKY
+2288 VYDGKPHGVVATVKD
-2303 GVLYGDDVVTLK
+2303 GVLIGDDTDTLTVT
-2315 VLYNGSEDAPVN
+2315 VLYNGSEEKPVDADIYELSITIS
-2327 AGNYTLTF
+2327 GN
-2335 VVTDNGNY
+2335 DNY
-2343 VMAEDQSK
+2343 VMGADDSAELEIYK
-2351 TVPVFKAKVSVKG
+2351 ATVNISG
-2364 VNATATYTG
+2364 SSATATYTG
-2373 EAFEKGAIIKA
+2373 EAFEKDAIIEA

-2390 LSHVNVTVTYRQGD
+2390 LSLVNVTVTYRQGD
-2404 AAVNTDDIADVA
+2404 AAVNTGDIADIA
-2416 ITLKDEANYEFA
+2416 IKLKDAANYEFA
-2428 AETVTSYTFTVT
+2428 AETTTTYTFTVT

-2452 VEYKGGAYTKD
+2452 VEYKGAAYTKD

-2515 TEYTF
+2515 TKYTF
-2520 SVTTYKVAAPEL
+2520 SVTTCKVAAPEL
-2532 SETSFVYNGGEQSVS
+2532 SETSFVYNGAEQTVS
-2547 LTGDTYVAISENVK
+2547 LTDDTYVAISENVK

-2570 AALKDKEN
+2570 AALKNKAN
-2578 YEWITGGSADVELP
+2578 YEWAAGGNADVELP
-2592 WSITAKEVTLR
+2592 WNITAKEITLK
-2603 AEASVDKVYDGA
+2603 AETSVDKVYDGA

-2635 VTVTVSAGEIYTPG
+2635 VTVTVSAGDVYTPG
-2649 TYAITVTHDANANY
+2649 SYGITVSHDANANY

-2716 GVTYR
+2716 GITYR

-2743 AHAGYYNAGTAQ
+2743 AQAGYYNAGTAQ

-2767 GMTADSIIL
+2767 DMKEDSIIL

-2864 GGANN
+2864 GGANK
-2869 VTATGRGV
+2869 VTATADGV

-2915 ADVSYEMSVARA
+2915 ADVSYKMSVARA

-2934 KNLTYNGEEQIA
+2934 KKLTYNALEQTA

-2955 TVGEVF
+2955 TVGGVF

-2967 PDGYTATFTLVSNNY
+2967 AGGYTATFTLVSDNY

-3009 EAAKTKVYDGVALTD
+3009 EAAKTKVYDGVALT
-3024 EELKALFNAPDK
+3024 EEKLKALFNAPDK

-3063 AEIKDINYTAATA
+3063 AEINDINYTAAA
-3076 EVTFTVTQATPVAE
+3076 AKVTFTVTQATPVAE

-3101 YKLGNVGISVKEGG
+3101 YKLGNVGISVKDGG

-3143 DTVNYTTLSGTV
+3143 DTVNYTTLRGTV
-3155 ILTVGDDVLDELVLV
+3155 TLTVGDDVLDELVLV

-3259 YNAQMQ
+3259 YNAQIQ

-3292 LEIELSDKVNYVW
+3292 LEIELSDKVNYIW

-3376 GEYDVVVKLPDVK
+3376 GEYDVVVKLPDAN
-3389 NYRFASSY
+3389 NYRFASSN
-3397 TAVMTIAKKVVTI
+3397 TADMTIAKKVVTI

>member
-1 MITKRFSKLMIL
+1 MITKRFSKFLIL
-13 TVCIILVF
+13 AVCIILVF
-21 AVAAAL
+21 AVSAAL
-27 LFDGSG
+27 FFDSVFAPIQNDGIADSG
-33 NANLNGNS
+33 EG
-41 VADAGE
+41 
-47 RADEVSGASYPVSAD
+47 ADEIAAYPAVNYGYQHGTNIDRSTSGASAVSNETALR
-62 GYTHGSNIGR
+62 N
-72 ATSGTPI
+72 AL
-79 NSASGLTSLLSGSG
+79 NGSG
-93 SGYLT
+93 SYYLT
-98 TDITLSESESFT
+98 QDITLSASNSFDM
-110 STRTFTGTLYGNGHT
+110 SNTFSGTLYGNGHT
-125 VTVTGNQTAWQSVSD
+125 VTVTGNKSNSTDLQTGIANATN
-140 GSEIGG
+140 IGG
-146 LVTKL
+146 LVSKL
-151 SGTIYDL
+151 SGKIYDL

-163 SGTSAMY
+163 SGTSAAY
-170 KSSDRQIKLG
+170 KSASSEIRLG
-180 LIAGVIDNGTIENCT
+180 LIAGVIDGGTIENCT
-195 VTINSGS
+195 VTISSGS
-202 MLGAVSTNAASYSN
+202 NLVALSASAGSIST
-216 GANCGAV
+216 GANTGGV
-223 AGQCNSSMT
+223 AGNCNGSMT
-232 IKNVTVTNNGS
+232 IKNVTVINNGT
-243 IVGAVAKG
+243 IAGAVQDSGSATAT
-251 NGYREGS
+251 NYRYGS
-258 GGASMFVGLI
+258 GNAAMFVGFI
-268 WNDNS
+268 WNDQTSYTQTMNNIIAKGGGTINGYVS
-273 SYVQKMDNL
+273 SILGTTYTTTL
-282 VTVGNGNVHGW
+282 ALTVN
-293 ASSMLGYLYTA
+293 
-304 STAYP
+304 
-309 ITVTNY
+309 NY
-315 YNQFTGDYN
+315 YNQYTGGFN
-324 YGSVSGGIFG
+324 HGSTGGW
-334 SGTVQMVSYTL
+334 SSVKLVSYTL
-345 LKWKGSSDSSKVV
+345 FKWSGSSDSSKVV
-358 NYYHSSSTN
+358 NYYHSTGTKEN
-367 QGMMSSGYYAAPDN
+367 MMSSGYYAVPDN
-381 SITVAATEYKVGFDP
+381 SITVSATDYTVYFDP
-396 KQTDTANSLVV
+396 RQEDLSNSLAVV
-407 YKSGVT
+407 KTGVT
-413 GGENYSAAITTNSGT
+413 GGQNYTASITTNSGT
-428 KYSDKYAFS
+428 TYSDRYSFS

-444 FRQLPTAISNWGG
+444 FRRLPMAISNWGG

-500 NGSKLTTAINNNQNI
+500 NGSKLTTAINKNQNI
-515 YLTADITDFKGF
+515 YLTRDITDFSGF
-527 THTGEY
+527 SHTGTY
-533 TGTLD
+533 SGTLD

-547 SGTANSSATVGG
+547 SGAANSADTVGG
-559 LFKRLSGT
+559 LFGTFTGT
-567 IKNVRIVLYN
+567 IKNVRIVLYS
-577 SYNRTISAGSIGTGI
+577 SYNRNVTAGERGTGI
-592 VAGNLCGGTVDN
+592 VAGVINGGTVDN
-604 VYVYVPSDVTF
+604 VYVYIPENVTF
-615 GANGGSSYESYVG
+615 GVTGNVEGYVG
-628 AIAGL
+628 AIAGV
-633 SDAGYTI
+633 AGVSANGKVDGANYTI
-640 SNTTVDVD
+640 KNTTVNVD
-648 GKMYLDGTYVY
+648 GKMHLDGSYVY
-659 MAGFVGKSTTGDTA
+659 MAGFVGKTSTGASAVTA
-673 LTAKIQNSIF
+673 EITNCVF
-683 KGNGSFASTRSNSAE
+683 KGNGSFSSSSSESTE
-698 PIYLAATTVL
+698 PIYLGGTTVL
-708 FQKAASNPKSSMIIN
+708 FQKDEGNPQSTININ
-723 GFIHAFKGG
+723 GFINAFKGG
-732 ENNLTGGYSMYG
+732 ETNLTGGYSMYG
-744 VLTKNDN
+744 VLSKNDN
-751 DGTMSQWD
+751 GNKMTKWTW
-759 YSNTDGS
+759 N
-766 VNISDIYYYNEPM
+766 
-779 GDAHK
+779 
-784 VSGSGNNFIDIS
+784 VSGVYDYNSPWGDINKKNTGNDYIDIS
-796 SSKSTVSTTVDGSS
+796 NYRSTVSTTVDGSS

-1045 GETVTISNSTVVLNG
+1045 GETVTISNSTVALNG

-1110 AGIVGGGV
+1110 AGVVGGGV

-1171 SMKYGTPVACDKSTI
+1171 SMDYGKPVACDKSTI

-1196 VTPYFPVTNSGEL
+1196 VTPYFPVTNNGEL

-1216 SDECPPVSY
+1216 SSECPLVTYEIYEGMQDGKYMVVS
-1225 DDIVGVQEDNFT
+1225 
-1237 IVTIPKT
+1237 IPKAEIT
-1244 AISANTTVTLVQ
+1244 ASSTVQLIQ
-1256 GKAPVNDPTITT
+1256 GKSPVNEPTLATT
-1268 SSEDLVYNGGEI
+1268 EEELVYKGGEI
-1280 DVQIGQLTSGT
+1280 TIAINQLMSGT
-1291 TALQSGDY
+1291 TALGESDY
-1299 TVTVTAKE
+1299 TVVITAN
-1307 GGTGSVSNNKP
+1307 GGNALVQNGKP
-1318 VNAGD
+1318 VNAGE
-1323 YVITVTLLNDYAF
+1323 YTLTVTLLNGYEFEGGMTEKILAF
-1336 GDDSQTKT
+1336 TVDPFVISGSLAVSGSAVYDKTEKT
-1344 VEFSVAKKA
+1344 VIFTADENKGLFNGDSV
-1353 VSIEGVTA
+1353 VISYNDGDRVNVTEA
-1361 QERPYDGTTDVTL
+1361 GF
-1374 SGGTLSGVATA
+1374 VATA
-1385 DEGKVGFD
+1385 
-1393 ITGTLDSAAA
+1393 
-1403 GEGKTVNVTAVLNGE
+1403 TVPN
-1418 KAGNYELTSQPVVT
+1418 GNYTFADGDSISATLNITAKQLTVLWGETTFEYDGLPKVPEATADTGIEGDSVTLAVSGEQTNAGSGYT
-1432 ATVTKLSV
+1432 AT
-1440 AVTWSDTS
+1440 
-1448 SFEYSGK
+1448 
-1455 AQAPTAA
+1455 
-1462 ATGVGQE
+1462 ATISPE
-1469 SVNIVLTIKNAQGE
+1469 
-1483 VQAGGAVNAGTY
+1483 
-1495 TAEATT
+1495 
-1501 DNANYTLTNATKEF
+1501 NANYTLTNDTVQFSIAKAKVSVSGKDITVEYKAAEYTEEEIKAAVFADDMPDGATTTVTVNPASVTNAGDTATVTVALIDGDNYEFEAGATTQFTFTVTAKEISLPEASANKSAVYSPSTSYNAAQITELIFGTASIDNVTVKVMNGDVEISGDTLVSGAGVYTVTAAANENYVFVVDTVTQYTF
-1515 EITKKAISV
+1515 EITKAPITLGVSVADWIYGNQASAPVITGNDGNGEVTYLYTGTDYSDAVAPTKAGTYTLEITVAETANYQGGKASCEFTIEKAT
-1524 GVTVAGW
+1524 VTVPTIEDKVYTGEPLVANITDTEEYEVVENSGGTDVATYDVVIRLKDADNYKWSDGTQTADITLEFNIIASSNSWEKDPSIAGW
-1531 TYGDTASVP
+1531 TYG
-1540 VVSGNDGNGDVTYL
+1540 
-1554 YEGQTNGGEEYSAA
+1554 EYSA
-1568 TAPTDAGTYTVKI
+1568 
-1581 TVAATQNYEAGEA
+1581 
-1594 TSAQFTV
+1594 
-1601 AKKQLE
+1601 
-1607 KPTASDTAYVYT
+1607 
-1619 GTEQTYTP
+1619 
-1627 DGYDGATMN
+1627 
-1636 ITGNVQT
+1636 
-1643 GADETGYAVTVTLK
+1643 ET
-1657 DTDNYEWTD
+1657 
-1666 STADEAGFTFTIAKA
+1666 
-1681 TLTDNTQNVV
+1681 
-1691 GTYNAAAHSLD
+1691 
-1702 IVLNGFV
+1702 
-1709 NGEDLESAGGAVKYG
+1709 
-1724 TQDGDYTLDSY
+1724 
-1735 GVTDAAKAVTVYY
+1735 
-1748 QITFDNYV
+1748 
-1756 TVVGNK
+1756 
-1762 TITVNAKQI
+1762 
-1771 AVVWD
+1771 
-1776 DMSQTYTGSA
+1776 
-1786 LRPSASVN
+1786 
-1794 AGEVEG
+1794 
-1800 DDVVDIQVKTTSE
+1800 
-1813 GLETQA
+1813 
-1819 INVGTYGAAATTTNA
+1819 
-1834 NYELTN
+1834 
-1840 ASVDNF
+1840 
-1846 EITAAD
+1846 
-1852 FDAAVQIS
+1852 
-1860 GWTFGKAASQPTVTN
+1860 
-1875 NPGSG
+1875 
-1880 NVAYKYTGRGE
+1880 
-1891 TVYEES
+1891 
-1897 ETVPTNAGAY
+1897 
-1907 TVTATIAASGNY
+1907 
-1919 AQKVVSADFTIE
+1919 
-1931 KAVVEVPVI
+1931 
-1940 EDKQYTGDT
+1940 
-1949 ITSGLVDNEYYT
+1949 
-1961 VQDDGGTEINVY
+1961 
-1973 YATLTLKN
+1973 
-1981 GNNYA
+1981 
-1986 WASGDDDNDGIIQV
+1986 
-2000 QYEIVAQDVSIN
+2000 
-2012 SWTVSPAV
+2012 
-2020 KGWTYGGYTQEN
+2020 N
-2032 APVYQAAYGNDTVD
+2032 APVYEAEKGNETAVVEF
-2046 MQIRLKSG
+2046 RLKSG
-2054 SDTDYVDAGDLSV
+2054 SDSDYAKVEDLATLNAGTYYMRVSV
-2067 LGAGV
+2067 PKTED
-2072 YLMKFSVAASIDP
+2072 Y
-2085 DGGES
+2085 GG
-2090 YTGLSAVVE
+2090 LVKVVE
-2099 FTVSKAAISVTVS
+2099 FTVAKAAISVNVS
-2112 IDGWTYGDVANKPTV
+2112 IDGWTYGEAANLPTV
-2127 GGITASGEVTYSY
+2127 DGNTASGEVTYSY

-2149 ESETAPVNA
+2149 ASETAPVNA
-2158 GTYKVTATVAETDNY
+2158 GTYKLTATVAETENY
-2173 FGATAEAE
+2173 LGATAEAE
-2181 FTIAK
+2181 FAIAK
-2186 KAITATVTAENAI
+2186 KAVTATVTAENTT
-2199 YDGIEHAATVTFD
+2199 YDGAEHAAAVTFD
-2212 GKLESDE
+2212 GKVGEDE
-2219 LTAELLYN
+2219 LTANLLYN
-2227 GNAENPVNAGSYTVT
+2227 GEADVPVNAGSYTVT

-2257 TKDGEVKLVI
+2257 TAEGEVKLVI

-2373 EAFEKGAIIKA
+2373 EAFGKDAIIEA

-2390 LSHVNVTVTYRQGD
+2390 LSLVNVTVTYRQGD
-2404 AAVNTDDIADVA
+2404 AAVNTGDIADVA

-2428 AETVTSYTFTVT
+2428 AETTTTYTFTVT

-2452 VEYKGGAYTKD
+2452 VEYKGAAYTED

-2515 TEYTF
+2515 TKYTF

-2547 LTGDTYVAISENVK
+2547 LTDDTYVAISENVK
-2561 TDKGDYNAV
+2561 TDKGDYKAV
-2570 AALKDKEN
+2570 AALKDKNN
-2578 YEWITGGSADVELP
+2578 YEWTTGGSADIELP
-2592 WSITAKEVTLR
+2592 WSITAKEITLK
-2603 AEASVDKVYDGA
+2603 AETSVDKTYDGE

-2635 VTVTVSAGEIYTPG
+2635 VTVTVSAGDVYTPG
-2649 TYAITVTHDANANY
+2649 SYIITVTHDANANY

-2716 GVTYR
+2716 GITYR

-2743 AHAGYYNAGTAQ
+2743 AQAGYYNAGTAQ

-2767 GMTADSIIL
+2767 DMKEDSIIL
-2776 PEGDM
+2776 PKGDM

-2864 GGANN
+2864 GGANK
-2869 VTATGRGV
+2869 VTATADGV
-2877 KGEDVE
+2877 KDQDVT
-2883 LVSLYDGEENA
+2883 LKTLYDGKETA
-2894 PVNAGTYTV
+2894 PVDAGTYTV
-2903 TFRSAD
+2903 TFASAD

-2955 TVGEVF
+2955 TVGGVF

-2967 PDGYTATFTLVSNNY
+2967 AGGYTATFTLVSDNY

-3009 EAAKTKVYDGVALTD
+3009 EAAKTKVYDGVALT
-3024 EELKALFNAPDK
+3024 EEKLKALFNAPDK

-3045 VSVNNGGEVL
+3045 VSVNNGGKVL

-3063 AEIKDINYTAATA
+3063 AEINDINYTAATA

-3143 DTVNYTTLSGTV
+3143 DTVNYTTLRGTV
-3155 ILTVGDDVLDELVLV
+3155 TLTVGDDVLDELVLV

-3259 YNAQMQ
+3259 YNAQIQ

-3376 GEYDVVVKLPDVK
+3376 GEYDVVVKLPDAN
-3389 NYRFASSY
+3389 NYRFASSN
-3397 TAVMTIAKKVVTI
+3397 TADMTIAKKVVTI

-3568 RFEGEVTL
+3568 RFEGEITL

-3628 GALKGYAAAA
+3628 GALKGYAAA

>member
-1 MITKRFSKLMIL
+1 MITKRFSKFLIL

-27 LFDGSG
+27 LFGGSSLP
-33 NANLNGNS
+33 ATDS
-41 VADAGE
+41 VIADSGE
-47 RADEVSGASYPVSAD
+47 GADEIAAYPVSAD

-98 TDITLSESESFT
+98 TDITLSASESFT

-243 IVGAVAKG
+243 IVGAVVEG
-251 NGYREGS
+251 NGYRIGS

-315 YNQFTGDYN
+315 YNQFTGNYR

-437 DDGGTVI
+437 DDGGTII

-457 NNGTFNCT
+457 NNSTFNCT

-500 NGSKLTTAINNNQNI
+500 NGSKLTTAIKNNQNI
-515 YLTADITDFKGF
+515 YLTRDITDFSGF
-527 THTGEY
+527 SHTGTY
-533 TGTLD
+533 SGTLD

-547 SGTANSSATVGG
+547 SGAANSADTLGG
-559 LFKRLSGT
+559 LFGTFTGT
-567 IKNVRIVLYN
+567 IKNVRIVLYS
-577 SYNRTISAGSIGTGI
+577 SYNRNVTAGERGTGI
-592 VAGNLCGGTVDN
+592 VAGVINGGTVDN
-604 VYVYVPSDVTF
+604 VYVYIPENVTF
-615 GANGGSSYESYVG
+615 GVTGNVEGYVG
-628 AIAGL
+628 AIAGV
-633 SDAGYTI
+633 AGVSANGKVDGANYTI
-640 SNTTVDVD
+640 KNTTVNVD
-648 GKMYLDGTYVY
+648 GKMHLDGSYVY
-659 MAGFVGKSTTGDTA
+659 LAGFVGKTSTGASAVTA
-673 LTAKIQNSIF
+673 EITNCVF
-683 KGNGSFASTRSNSAE
+683 KGNGSFSSSSSESTE
-698 PIYLAATTVL
+698 PIYLGGTTVL
-708 FQKAASNPKSSMIIN
+708 FQKDEGNPQSTIKIN
-723 GFIHAFKGG
+723 GFINAFKGG
-732 ENNLTGGYSMYG
+732 ETNLTGGYSMYG
-744 VLTKNDN
+744 VLSKNDN
-751 DGTMSQWD
+751 GNKMTKW
-759 YSNTDGS
+759 TT
-766 VNISDIYYYNEPM
+766 E
-779 GDAHK
+779 
-784 VSGSGNNFIDIS
+784 VSGVYDYNSPWGDINKKNTGNDYIDIS
-796 SSKSTVSTTVDGSS
+796 NYRSTVSTTADGSS

-816 FPAGDTTNLVLVA
+816 FPAGNTDNLVLVA

-847 TDGSYKVVTV
+847 TDGNYKVVTV

-1110 AGIVGGGV
+1110 AGVVGGGV

-1171 SMKYGTPVACDKSTI
+1171 SMDYGKPVACDKSTI
-1186 ATTVADSDIP
+1186 ATTVADTQIP
-1196 VTPYFPVTNSGEL
+1196 VTPYFPASSGGDL

-2112 IDGWTYGDVANKPTV
+2112 IDGWTYGEAANLPTV
-2127 GGITASGEVTYSY
+2127 GGDTASGAVTYSY
-2140 VGTGDTAYE
+2140 VGTGDTVYDA
-2149 ESETAPVNA
+2149 SAVAPVNA
-2158 GTYKVTATVAETDNY
+2158 GTYKVTATVAETANY
-2173 FGATAEAE
+2173 LGAKAETE
-2181 FTIAK
+2181 FAIAK
-2186 KAITATVTAENAI
+2186 KAVTATVTAENTT
-2199 YDGIEHAATVTFD
+2199 YDGAEHAAKVTFD
-2212 GKLESDE
+2212 GKVGEDE
-2219 LTAELLYN
+2219 LTANLLYN
-2227 GNAENPVNAGSYTVT
+2227 GEADVPVNAGSYIVT
-2242 VQSYGGAAVDNYDIT
+2242 VGSYGGAAVDNYDIT

-2373 EAFEKGAIIKA
+2373 EAFGKDAIIEA

-2390 LSHVNVTVTYRQGD
+2390 LSLVNVTVTYRQGD
-2404 AAVNTDDIADVA
+2404 AAVNTGDIADVA

-2428 AETVTSYTFTVT
+2428 AETTTTYTFTVT

-2452 VEYKGGAYTKD
+2452 VEYKGAAYTED

-2515 TEYTF
+2515 TKYTF

-2547 LTGDTYVAISENVK
+2547 LTDDTYVAISENVK
-2561 TDKGDYNAV
+2561 TDKGDYKAV
-2570 AALKDKEN
+2570 AALKDKNN
-2578 YEWITGGSADVELP
+2578 YEWTTGGSADIELP
-2592 WSITAKEVTLR
+2592 WSITAKEITLK
-2603 AEASVDKVYDGA
+2603 AETSVDKTYDGE

-2635 VTVTVSAGEIYTPG
+2635 VTVTVSAGDVYTPG
-2649 TYAITVTHDANANY
+2649 SYIITVTHDANANY

-2716 GVTYR
+2716 GITYR

-2743 AHAGYYNAGTAQ
+2743 AQAGYYNAGTAQ

-2767 GMTADSIIL
+2767 DMKEDSIIL
-2776 PEGDM
+2776 PKGDM

-2839 KTMTVEKRVITAADI
+2839 KTMTVEKRVITAEDI

-2864 GGANN
+2864 GAANN
-2869 VTATGRGV
+2869 KVTATGRGV
-2877 KGEDVE
+2877 KGKDVE

-2934 KNLTYNGEEQIA
+2934 KNLTYNGKEQTA
-2946 FENDAANRY
+2946 FGEDPRY
-2955 TVGEVF
+2955 TLGGTVN
-2961 KATDVS
+2961 ATDVS
-2967 PDGYTATFTLVSNNY
+2967 AEGYKATFTLVSDNY
-2982 KWADHEQEKTINVV
+2982 KWAKETDETVREISVT
-2996 WNIAPYGV
+2996 WNIAPKKV
-3004 TIEIS
+3004 TITGS
-3009 EAAKTKVYDGVALTD
+3009 AAAATKSYDGNALTD
-3024 EELKALFNAPDK
+3024 EELKALFTAPET
-3036 IGGGKVDIA
+3036 IGGGKVAISVA
-3045 VSVNNGGEVL
+3045 VKDGLSVLNVGE
-3055 DAGVYTVT
+3055 YTVI
-3063 AEIKDINYTAATA
+3063 ANVADINYTADPFET
-3076 EVTFTVTQATPVAE
+3076 VFTVTQAEPVVN
-3090 PDVDDVILQEG
+3090 PVVDDVILQAG
-3101 YKLGNVGISVKEGG
+3101 YMLGNVGISLAEGS

-3129 VKGDNEVTWTFTPE
+3129 VKDDNEVTWTFTPE
-3143 DTVNYTTLSGTV
+3143 DTVNYTTLRGTV
-3155 ILTVGDDVLDELVLV
+3155 TLTVGDDVLDELVLV

-3376 GEYDVVVKLPDVK
+3376 GEYDVVVKLPDAN
-3389 NYRFASSY
+3389 NYRFASSN
-3397 TAVMTIAKKVVTI
+3397 TADMTIAKKVVTI

-3445 VSGTVLNA
+3445 VSGTVLDA

-3486 VNATMS
+3486 VNATIS

-3568 RFEGEVTL
+3568 RFEGEITL

>member
-1 MITKRFSKLMIL
+1 MITKRFSKLLIL
-13 TVCIILVF
+13 AVCIILVF

-27 LFDGSG
+27 LFDGAALSASG
-33 NANLNGNS
+33 NVIAAS
-41 VADAGE
+41 GE
-47 RADEVSGASYPVSAD
+47 GADEANSAYPVSAD

-98 TDITLSESESFT
+98 TDITLSASESFT

-243 IVGAVAKG
+243 IVGAVVEG
-251 NGYREGS
+251 NGYRIGS

-315 YNQFTGDYN
+315 YNQFTGNYR

-437 DDGGTVI
+437 DDGGTII

-515 YLTADITDFKGF
+515 YLTRDITDFRGF
-527 THTGEY
+527 THTETY
-533 TGTLD
+533 SGTLD

-547 SGTANSSATVGG
+547 SGAANSADTLGG
-559 LFKRLSGT
+559 LFGTFTGT
-567 IKNVRIVLYN
+567 IKNVRIVLYS
-577 SYNRTISAGSIGTGI
+577 SYNRNVTSGERGTGI
-592 VAGNLCGGTVDN
+592 VAGVINGGTVDN
-604 VYVYVPSDVTF
+604 VYVYIPENVTF
-615 GANGGSSYESYVG
+615 GVTGNVEGYVG
-628 AIAGL
+628 AIAGV
-633 SDAGYTI
+633 AGVSANGKVDGANYTI
-640 SNTTVDVD
+640 KNTTVNVD
-648 GKMYLDGTYVY
+648 GKMHLDGSYVY
-659 MAGFVGKSTTGDTA
+659 LAGFVGKTSTGASAVTA
-673 LTAKIQNSIF
+673 EITNCVF
-683 KGNGSFASTRSNSAE
+683 KGNGSFSSSSSESTE
-698 PIYLAATTVL
+698 PIYLGGTTVL
-708 FQKAASNPKSSMIIN
+708 FQKETGNPQSTIKIN
-723 GFIHAFKGG
+723 GFINAFKGG
-732 ENNLTGGYSMYG
+732 DTNLTGGYSMYG
-744 VLTKNDN
+744 VLSKNDN
-751 DGTMSQWD
+751 GNKMSKWTW
-759 YSNTDGS
+759 N
-766 VNISDIYYYNEPM
+766 
-779 GDAHK
+779 
-784 VSGSGNNFIDIS
+784 VSGVYDYNSPWGDINKKNTGNDYIDIS
-796 SSKSTVSTTVDGSS
+796 NYRSTVSTTVDGSS

-847 TDGSYKVVTV
+847 TDGNYKVVTV

-1023 ISGSSSNVGGA
+1023 ISGSNSNVGGA

-1045 GETVTISNSTVVLNG
+1045 GETVTISNSTVALNG

-1171 SMKYGTPVACDKSTI
+1171 SMDYGTPVSCDKAVI
-1186 ATTVADSDIP
+1186 ETTVADSDIP

-1216 SDECPPVSY
+1216 KSECPFVTYESYEGMQDGKYMVVS
-1225 DDIVGVQEDNFT
+1225 V
-1237 IVTIPKT
+1237 PKT
-1244 AISANTTVTLVQ
+1244 EITASSTVQLIQ
-1256 GKAPVNDPTITT
+1256 GKSPVNEPTLATT
-1268 SSEDLVYNGGEI
+1268 EEELVYKGGEI
-1280 DVQIGQLTSGT
+1280 TIAINQLMSGT
-1291 TALQSGDY
+1291 TALGESDY
-1299 TVTVTAKE
+1299 TVAITAN
-1307 GGTGSVSNNKP
+1307 GGNALVQNGKP
-1318 VNAGD
+1318 VNAGE
-1323 YVITVTLLNDYAF
+1323 YTLTVTLLNGYEFEDGMTEKILAF
-1336 GDDSQTKT
+1336 TVDPFVISGSLAVSGSAVYDKTEKT
-1344 VEFSVAKKA
+1344 VIFTADENKGLFNGDSV
-1353 VSIEGVTA
+1353 VISYNDGDRVNVTEA
-1361 QERPYDGTTDVTL
+1361 GF
-1374 SGGTLSGVATA
+1374 VATA
-1385 DEGKVGFD
+1385 
-1393 ITGTLDSAAA
+1393 
-1403 GEGKTVNVTAVLNGE
+1403 TVPN
-1418 KAGNYELTSQPVVT
+1418 GNYTFADGDSISATLNITAKQLTVLWGETTFEYDGLSKVPEATADTGIEGDSVTLAVSGEQTNAGSGYT
-1432 ATVTKLSV
+1432 AT
-1440 AVTWSDTS
+1440 
-1448 SFEYSGK
+1448 
-1455 AQAPTAA
+1455 
-1462 ATGVGQE
+1462 ATISPE
-1469 SVNIVLTIKNAQGE
+1469 
-1483 VQAGGAVNAGTY
+1483 
-1495 TAEATT
+1495 
-1501 DNANYTLTNATKEF
+1501 NANYTLTNDTVQFSIAKAKVSVSGKDVTVEYKAAEYTEEEIKAAVFADGMPDGATTTVTVNPASVTNAGDSATVTVALIDGDNYEFEAGAITQFTFNVTAKEISLPEASANKSAVYSPSTSYNAAQITELIFGTASIDNVTLKVMNGDVEISGDTLVSGAGVYTVTAAANENYVFVVDTVTQYTF
-1515 EITKKAISV
+1515 EITKAPITLGVSV
-1524 GVTVAGW
+1524 ADW
-1531 TYGDTASVP
+1531 IYGNEASAP
-1540 VVSGNDGNGDVTYL
+1540 VITGNDGNGDVTYL
-1554 YEGQTNGGEEYSAA
+1554 YTGEGYSDSV
-1568 TAPTDAGTYTVKI
+1568 APQNAGTYSLEI
-1581 TVAATQNYEAGEA
+1581 TVAETENYQG
-1594 TSAQFTV
+1594 
-1601 AKKQLE
+1601 
-1607 KPTASDTAYVYT
+1607 
-1619 GTEQTYTP
+1619 
-1627 DGYDGATMN
+1627 
-1636 ITGNVQT
+1636 
-1643 GADETGYAVTVTLK
+1643 
-1657 DTDNYEWTD
+1657 
-1666 STADEAGFTFTIAKA
+1666 
-1681 TLTDNTQNVV
+1681 
-1691 GTYNAAAHSLD
+1691 
-1702 IVLNGFV
+1702 
-1709 NGEDLESAGGAVKYG
+1709 
-1724 TQDGDYTLDSY
+1724 
-1735 GVTDAAKAVTVYY
+1735 
-1748 QITFDNYV
+1748 
-1756 TVVGNK
+1756 
-1762 TITVNAKQI
+1762 
-1771 AVVWD
+1771 
-1776 DMSQTYTGSA
+1776 
-1786 LRPSASVN
+1786 
-1794 AGEVEG
+1794 
-1800 DDVVDIQVKTTSE
+1800 
-1813 GLETQA
+1813 
-1819 INVGTYGAAATTTNA
+1819 
-1834 NYELTN
+1834 
-1840 ASVDNF
+1840 
-1846 EITAAD
+1846 
-1852 FDAAVQIS
+1852 
-1860 GWTFGKAASQPTVTN
+1860 GKASC
-1875 NPGSG
+1875 
-1880 NVAYKYTGRGE
+1880 E
-1891 TVYEES
+1891 
-1897 ETVPTNAGAY
+1897 
-1907 TVTATIAASGNY
+1907 
-1919 AQKVVSADFTIE
+1919 FTIE
-1931 KAVVEVPVI
+1931 KATVTVPTI
-1940 EDKQYTGDT
+1940 EDKVYTGEPLVADITDT
-1949 ITSGLVDNEYYT
+1949 DEYE
-1961 VQDDGGTEINVY
+1961 VVENNGGTDVAAYDVVIRLKDAANY
-1973 YATLTLKN
+1973 KWSDGTQTADITLEFHIV
-1981 GNNYA
+1981 
-1986 WASGDDDNDGIIQV
+1986 ASG
-2000 QYEIVAQDVSIN
+2000 N
-2012 SWTVSPAV
+2012 SWTTPLSIV
-2020 KGWTYGGYTQEN
+2020 GWTYGKYSADVN
-2032 APVYQAAYGNDTVD
+2032 APDYKAEKGNDTAVVEV
-2046 MQIRLKSG
+2046 RLKTG
-2054 SDTDYVDAGDLSV
+2054 TDADYATGVDLST
-2067 LGAGV
+2067 LGAGDYYMRV
-2072 YLMKFSVAASIDP
+2072 RVPKTEEY
-2085 DGGES
+2085 G
-2090 YTGLSAVVE
+2090 GLSAVVE

-2112 IDGWTYGDVANKPTV
+2112 IDGWTYGDEAKTPSVSGN
-2127 GGITASGEVTYSY
+2127 TASGAVTYSY
-2140 VGTGDTAYE
+2140 VGTGDTTYE
-2149 ESETAPVNA
+2149 ASETAPVNA
-2158 GTYKVTATVAETDNY
+2158 GTYKVTATVAETENY
-2173 FGATAEAE
+2173 FGATAKAE
-2181 FTIAK
+2181 FIIAK
-2186 KAITATVTAENAI
+2186 KAMTATVTAENTT
-2199 YDGIEHAATVTFD
+2199 YDGAEHAAAVTFD
-2212 GKLESDE
+2212 GKVGEDE
-2219 LTAELLYN
+2219 LTANLLYN
-2227 GNAENPVNAGSYTVT
+2227 GEADVPVNAGSYIVT
-2242 VQSYGGAAVDNYDIT
+2242 VGSYGGASAVNYDIT
-2257 TKDGEVKLVI
+2257 TAEREVVLKI
-2267 SPKELYI
+2267 SPKELNYG
-2274 DDIETAAADPSDNG
+2274 DFDVKYEDVNFDG
-2288 IYDGKEHAVKATVKY
+2288 VYDGKPHGVVATVKD
-2303 GVLYGDDVVTLK
+2303 GVLIGDDTDTLTVT
-2315 VLYNGSEDAPVN
+2315 VLYNGSEEKPVDADIYELSI
-2327 AGNYTLTF
+2327 AISGN
-2335 VVTDNGNY
+2335 DNYIMG
-2343 VMAEDQSK
+2343 AEDSAELEIY
-2351 TVPVFKAKVSVKG
+2351 KAKVNIAG
-2364 VNATATYTG
+2364 ANATATYTG
-2373 EAFEKGAIIKA
+2373 EAFGEDAIIEA

-2390 LSHVNVTVTYRQGD
+2390 LSLVNVTVTYRQGD
-2404 AAVNTDDIADVA
+2404 AAVNKGDIADVA
-2416 ITLKDEANYEFA
+2416 ITLKDAANYEFA
-2428 AETVTSYTFTVT
+2428 AETTTTYTFTVT

-2452 VEYKGGAYTKD
+2452 VEYKGTAYTDD
-2463 EIKNAIFGEGTWAD
+2463 EIKNAIFGEGTWEK

-2515 TEYTF
+2515 TKYTF

-2532 SETSFVYNGGEQSVS
+2532 SETSFVYNGAEQTVS
-2547 LTGDTYVAISENVK
+2547 LVDGTNVELSANVQ
-2561 TDKGDYNAV
+2561 TDKDDYKAV
-2570 AALKDKEN
+2570 AALKDKNN

-2592 WSITAKEVTLR
+2592 WNITAKEITLK
-2603 AEASVDKVYDGA
+2603 AETSVDKTYDGE
-2615 AYDFGGYV
+2615 AYDFGKYV
-2623 VAGADG
+2623 VTGAEG
-2629 FFGRDN
+2629 FYARDN
-2635 VTVTVSAGEIYTPG
+2635 VKVAVSAGDVYTPG
-2649 TYAITVTHDANANY
+2649 SYVITVTHDANANY
-2663 NVTVEPT
+2663 KVTVEPT
-2670 EAKLIINKAMLTIG
+2670 EAKLIINKATLTIG

-2716 GVTYR
+2716 GITYR

-2767 GMTADSIIL
+2767 GMTADSIVI
-2776 PEGDM
+2776 PEGTLV
-2781 IYNGEAHVATLNYEA
+2781 YNGNAYVAELDYEV
-2796 TDGNVYGIVYHNGT
+2796 TDGNVYGIVYHNGI

-2839 KTMTVEKRVITAADI
+2839 KTMTVEKRVITAEDI

-2864 GGANN
+2864 GGANK

-2883 LVSLYDGEENA
+2883 LVSLYNGEEKA

-2934 KNLTYNGEEQIA
+2934 KNLTYNGKEQTA
-2946 FENDAANRY
+2946 FGEDPRY
-2955 TVGEVF
+2955 TLGGTVN
-2961 KATDVS
+2961 ATDVS
-2967 PDGYTATFTLVSNNY
+2967 AEGYKATFTLVSDNY
-2982 KWADHEQEKTINVV
+2982 KWAKETDETVREISVT
-2996 WNIAPYGV
+2996 WNIAPKKV
-3004 TIEIS
+3004 TITGS
-3009 EAAKTKVYDGVALTD
+3009 AAAATKSYDGNALTD
-3024 EELKALFNAPDK
+3024 EELKALFTAPET
-3036 IGGGKVDIA
+3036 IGGGKVAISVA
-3045 VSVNNGGEVL
+3045 VKDGLSVLNVGE
-3055 DAGVYTVT
+3055 YTVI
-3063 AEIKDINYTAATA
+3063 ANVADINYTADPFET
-3076 EVTFTVTQATPVAE
+3076 VFTVTQATPVAE

-3155 ILTVGDDVLDELVLV
+3155 TLTVGDDVLDELVLV

-3259 YNAQMQ
+3259 YNAQIQ
-3265 TLPFEVGADEKYY
+3265 TLPFEVGADEKYC

-3312 LTIGWKIT
+3312 LTIGWEIT

-3376 GEYDVVVKLPDVK
+3376 GEYDVVVKLPDVN

-3453 GSYKVTA
+3453 GSYMVTA

-3568 RFEGEVTL
+3568 RFEGEITL

>member
-1 MITKRFSKLMIL
+1 MITKRFSKFLIL
-13 TVCIILVF
+13 AVCIILVF
-21 AVAAAL
+21 AVEAAL
-27 LFDGSG
+27 LFDGAALSASG
-33 NANLNGNS
+33 NVIAAS
-41 VADAGE
+41 GE
-47 RADEVSGASYPVSAD
+47 GADEIAAYPVSAD

-98 TDITLSESESFT
+98 TDITLSASESFT

-125 VTVTGNQTAWQSVSD
+125 VTVTGNQTAWQTVSD

-243 IVGAVAKG
+243 IVGAVVEG
-251 NGYREGS
+251 NGYRIGS

-315 YNQFTGDYN
+315 YNQFTGNYR

-457 NNGTFNCT
+457 NGGTFNCT

-500 NGSKLTTAINNNQNI
+500 NGSKLTTAIKNNQNI
-515 YLTADITDFKGF
+515 YLTRDITDFSGF
-527 THTGEY
+527 SHTGTY
-533 TGTLD
+533 SGTLE

-547 SGTANSSATVGG
+547 SGAANSADTVGG
-559 LFKRLSGT
+559 LFGTFTGT
-567 IKNVRIVLYN
+567 IKNVRIVLYS
-577 SYNRTISAGSIGTGI
+577 SYNRNVTAGERGTGI
-592 VAGNLCGGTVDN
+592 VAGVINGGTVDN
-604 VYVYVPSDVTF
+604 VYVYIPENVTF
-615 GANGGSSYESYVG
+615 GVTGNVEGYVG
-628 AIAGL
+628 AIAGV
-633 SDAGYTI
+633 AGVSANGKVDGANYTI
-640 SNTTVDVD
+640 KNTTVNVD
-648 GKMYLDGTYVY
+648 GKMHLDGSYVY
-659 MAGFVGKSTTGDTA
+659 LAGFVGKTSTGASAVTA
-673 LTAKIQNSIF
+673 EITNCVF
-683 KGNGSFASTRSNSAE
+683 KGNGSFSSSSSESTE
-698 PIYLAATTVL
+698 PIYLGGTTVL
-708 FQKAASNPKSSMIIN
+708 FQKETGNPQSTININ
-723 GFIHAFKGG
+723 GFINAFKGG
-732 ENNLTGGYSMYG
+732 DTNLTGGYSMYG
-744 VLTKNDN
+744 VLSKNDN
-751 DGTMSQWD
+751 GNKMTKW
-759 YSNTDGS
+759 TT
-766 VNISDIYYYNEPM
+766 E
-779 GDAHK
+779 
-784 VSGSGNNFIDIS
+784 VSGVYDYNSPWGDINKKNTGNDYIDIS
-796 SSKSTVSTTVDGSS
+796 NYRSTVSTTVDGSS

-1045 GETVTISNSTVVLNG
+1045 GETVTISNSTVALNG

-1110 AGIVGGGV
+1110 AGVVGGGV

-1216 SDECPPVSY
+1216 SSECPFVTYEIYEGMQDGKYMVVS
-1225 DDIVGVQEDNFT
+1225 
-1237 IVTIPKT
+1237 IPKAEIT
-1244 AISANTTVTLVQ
+1244 ASSTVQLIQ
-1256 GKAPVNDPTITT
+1256 GKSPVNEPTLATT
-1268 SSEDLVYNGGEI
+1268 EEELVYKGGEI
-1280 DVQIGQLTSGT
+1280 TIAINQLMSGT
-1291 TALQSGDY
+1291 TALGESDY
-1299 TVTVTAKE
+1299 TVVITANGGNALVQNGKPVNAGEYTLTVTLLNGYEFEDGMTEKILAFTVDPFVISGSLAVSGSAVYDKTEKTVIFTADENKGLFNGDNVVISYNDGDRVNVTEAGFVATATVPNGNYTFADGDSISATLNITAKQLTVVWGETTFEYDGLPKVPEATADTGIEGDSVTLAVSGEQTNAGSGYTATATISPENANYTLKNNTIPFSIAKAKVSVSGKDVTVEYKAAEYTEKEIKAAVFADGMPDGATTTVTVNPASVTNAGDTATVTVALIDGDNYEFEAGVTTQFTFTVTAKE
-1307 GGTGSVSNNKP
+1307 ISLPEASANKSAVYSPSTSYNAAQITELIFGT
-1318 VNAGD
+1318 A
-1323 YVITVTLLNDYAF
+1323 
-1336 GDDSQTKT
+1336 
-1344 VEFSVAKKA
+1344 
-1353 VSIEGVTA
+1353 SI
-1361 QERPYDGTTDVTL
+1361 D
-1374 SGGTLSGVATA
+1374 
-1385 DEGKVGFD
+1385 
-1393 ITGTLDSAAA
+1393 
-1403 GEGKTVNVTAVLNGE
+1403 NVTVKVMNGDVE
-1418 KAGNYELTSQPVVT
+1418 ISGDTLVSGAGVY
-1432 ATVTKLSV
+1432 TV
-1440 AVTWSDTS
+1440 
-1448 SFEYSGK
+1448 
-1455 AQAPTAA
+1455 TAA
-1462 ATGVGQE
+1462 ANENYVFVVDTVTQ
-1469 SVNIVLTIKNAQGE
+1469 
-1483 VQAGGAVNAGTY
+1483 Y
-1495 TAEATT
+1495 T
-1501 DNANYTLTNATKEF
+1501 F
-1515 EITKKAISV
+1515 EITKAQITV
-1524 GVTVAGW
+1524 GVTVADW
-1531 TYGDTASVP
+1531 TYGNAASAP
-1540 VVSGNDGNGDVTYL
+1540 VITGNDGNGDVTYL
-1554 YEGQTNGGEEYSAA
+1554 YTGEGYSDSV
-1568 TAPTDAGTYTVKI
+1568 APQNAGTYSLEI
-1581 TVAATQNYEAGEA
+1581 TVA
-1594 TSAQFTV
+1594 
-1601 AKKQLE
+1601 
-1607 KPTASDTAYVYT
+1607 
-1619 GTEQTYTP
+1619 
-1627 DGYDGATMN
+1627 
-1636 ITGNVQT
+1636 
-1643 GADETGYAVTVTLK
+1643 ET
-1657 DTDNYEWTD
+1657 
-1666 STADEAGFTFTIAKA
+1666 
-1681 TLTDNTQNVV
+1681 
-1691 GTYNAAAHSLD
+1691 
-1702 IVLNGFV
+1702 
-1709 NGEDLESAGGAVKYG
+1709 
-1724 TQDGDYTLDSY
+1724 
-1735 GVTDAAKAVTVYY
+1735 
-1748 QITFDNYV
+1748 
-1756 TVVGNK
+1756 
-1762 TITVNAKQI
+1762 
-1771 AVVWD
+1771 
-1776 DMSQTYTGSA
+1776 
-1786 LRPSASVN
+1786 
-1794 AGEVEG
+1794 
-1800 DDVVDIQVKTTSE
+1800 
-1813 GLETQA
+1813 
-1819 INVGTYGAAATTTNA
+1819 A
-1834 NYELTN
+1834 NY
-1840 ASVDNF
+1840 
-1846 EITAAD
+1846 
-1852 FDAAVQIS
+1852 Q
-1860 GWTFGKAASQPTVTN
+1860 GGKASC
-1875 NPGSG
+1875 
-1880 NVAYKYTGRGE
+1880 E
-1891 TVYEES
+1891 
-1897 ETVPTNAGAY
+1897 
-1907 TVTATIAASGNY
+1907 
-1919 AQKVVSADFTIE
+1919 FTIE
-1931 KAVVEVPVI
+1931 KATVTVPTI
-1940 EDKQYTGDT
+1940 EDKVYTGEPIVADVSET
-1949 ITSGLVDNEYYT
+1949 DYYEVT
-1961 VQDDGGTEINVY
+1961 KNDGGSEV
-1973 YATLTLKN
+1973 ATYEVVLTLKDAA
-1981 GNNYA
+1981 NYKWSDGTQTA
-1986 WASGDDDNDGIIQV
+1986 DITLEFHIVASG
-2000 QYEIVAQDVSIN
+2000 N
-2012 SWTVSPAV
+2012 SWTTPLSIV
-2020 KGWTYGGYTQEN
+2020 GWTYGKYSADVN
-2032 APVYQAAYGNDTVD
+2032 APVYKAEKGNDTAVEEV
-2046 MQIRLKSG
+2046 RLKTG
-2054 SDTDYVDAGDLSV
+2054 TDADYATVADLST
-2067 LGAGV
+2067 LGAGDYYMRV
-2072 YLMKFSVAASIDP
+2072 RVPKTEEY
-2085 DGGES
+2085 G
-2090 YTGLSAVVE
+2090 GLSAVVE

-2112 IDGWTYGDVANKPTV
+2112 IDGWTYDEAANLPTV
-2127 GGITASGEVTYSY
+2127 DGNTASGEVTYSY

-2199 YDGIEHAATVTFD
+2199 YDGIEHAAAVTFD
-2212 GKLESDE
+2212 GKVGEDE
-2219 LTAELLYN
+2219 LTANLLYN
-2227 GNAENPVNAGSYTVT
+2227 GEADVPVNAGSYTVT

-2257 TKDGEVKLVI
+2257 TAEREVVLKI
-2267 SPKELYI
+2267 SPKELNYG
-2274 DDIETAAADPSDNG
+2274 DFDVLPEDENFDG
-2288 IYDGKEHAVKATVKY
+2288 VYDGKPHGVVATVKD
-2303 GVLYGDDVVTLK
+2303 GILIGDDTLTVT
-2315 VLYNGSEDAPVN
+2315 VLYNDSTEKPVN
-2327 AGNYTLTF
+2327 AGIYELSIAISGNDNYIM
-2335 VVTDNGNY
+2335 G
-2343 VMAEDQSK
+2343 AEDSAELEIY
-2351 TVPVFKAKVSVKG
+2351 KAKVNIAG
-2364 VNATATYTG
+2364 ANATATYTG
-2373 EAFEKGAIIKA
+2373 EAFGEDAIIKA

-2390 LSHVNVTVTYRQGD
+2390 LSLVNVTVTYRQGD
-2404 AAVNTDDIADVA
+2404 AAVNTGDIADIA
-2416 ITLKDEANYEFA
+2416 IKLKDAANYEFA

-2452 VEYKGGAYTKD
+2452 VEYKGAAYTKD

-2515 TEYTF
+2515 TKYTF
-2520 SVTTYKVAAPEL
+2520 SVTTCKVAAPEL

-2547 LTGDTYVAISENVK
+2547 LVDGTYVELSANVQ
-2561 TDKGDYNAV
+2561 TDKGDYKAV
-2570 AALKDKEN
+2570 AALKYKNN
-2578 YEWITGGSADVELP
+2578 YEWASGGNADVELP
-2592 WSITAKEVTLR
+2592 WSITAKEITLK
-2603 AEASVDKVYDGA
+2603 AETSVDKTYDGE
-2615 AYDFGGYV
+2615 AYDFGTYV
-2623 VAGADG
+2623 VTGAKG
-2629 FFGRDN
+2629 FYARDN
-2635 VTVTVSAGEIYTPG
+2635 VMVKVSAGDVYTPG
-2649 TYAITVTHDANANY
+2649 SYVITVTHYANANY
-2663 NVTVEPT
+2663 NVTVDPT
-2670 EAKLIINKAMLTIG
+2670 DAKLTINKADLTIA
-2684 AKTAEI
+2684 AKNAEI

-2716 GVTYR
+2716 GITYR

-2767 GMTADSIIL
+2767 GMTADSIVI
-2776 PEGDM
+2776 PEGTLV
-2781 IYNGEAHVATLNYEA
+2781 YNGNAYVAELDYEV

-2823 VHVYKNT
+2823 VYIYKNT
-2830 KTNIVEGIS
+2830 KTNIVQDIS
-2839 KTMTVEKRVITAADI
+2839 KTMTIEKKELAANDVTV
-2854 SVGGLEFTYS
+2854 SGGLSFTYS
-2864 GGANN
+2864 GGANK

-2934 KNLTYNGEEQIA
+2934 KNLTYNGKEQTA
-2946 FENDAANRY
+2946 FGEDPRY
-2955 TVGEVF
+2955 TLGGTVN
-2961 KATDVS
+2961 ATDVS
-2967 PDGYTATFTLVSNNY
+2967 AEGYKATFTLVSDNY
-2982 KWADHEQEKTINVV
+2982 KWAKETDETVREISVT
-2996 WNIAPYGV
+2996 WNIAPKKV
-3004 TIEIS
+3004 TITGS
-3009 EAAKTKVYDGVALTD
+3009 AAAATKSYDGNALTD
-3024 EELKALFNAPDK
+3024 EELKALFTAPET
-3036 IGGGKVDIA
+3036 IGGGKVAISVA
-3045 VSVNNGGEVL
+3045 VKDGLSVLNVGE
-3055 DAGVYTVT
+3055 YTVI
-3063 AEIKDINYTAATA
+3063 ANVADINYTADPFET
-3076 EVTFTVTQATPVAE
+3076 VFTVTQAEPVVN
-3090 PDVDDVILQEG
+3090 PVVDDVILQEG

-3115 TAGVIVWDEPETLL
+3115 TAGVIVWDKPETLL

-3155 ILTVGDDVLDELVLV
+3155 TLTVGDDVLDELVLV

-3259 YNAQMQ
+3259 YNAQIQ

-3376 GEYDVVVKLPDVK
+3376 GEYDVVVKLPDAN
-3389 NYRFASSY
+3389 NYRFASSN
-3397 TAVMTIAKKVVTI
+3397 TADMTIAKKVVTI

-3517 WQPLDGNIAVELA
+3517 WQPLDGNIAVELVA
-3530 AQYKV
+3530 HYKV
-3535 YVRYAESEN
+3535 YVRYAESKN

-3554 ANITKDALMAYVEE
+3554 ANITKDALIAYVEE
-3568 RFEGEVTL
+3568 RFEGEITL

>member
-1 MITKRFSKLMIL
+1 MIIKRFSKLLIL
-13 TVCIILVF
+13 AVCIILVF

-27 LFDGSG
+27 LFGGSSLP
-33 NANLNGNS
+33 ATDS
-41 VADAGE
+41 VIADSGE
-47 RADEVSGASYPVSAD
+47 GADEIAAYPVSAD

-98 TDITLSESESFT
+98 TDITLSASESFT

-457 NNGTFNCT
+457 NGGTFNCT
-465 INITQNAVEVT
+465 INITQNTVEVT
-476 PLPAVNKWES
+476 PVAAVNKWES

-515 YLTADITDFKGF
+515 YLTRDITDFSGF
-527 THTGEY
+527 SHTGTY
-533 TGTLD
+533 SGTLD

-547 SGTANSSATVGG
+547 SGAANSADTVGG
-559 LFKRLSGT
+559 LFGTFTGT
-567 IKNVRIVLYN
+567 IKNVRIVLYS
-577 SYNRTISAGSIGTGI
+577 SYNRNVTAGERGTGI
-592 VAGNLCGGTVDN
+592 VAGVINGGTVDN
-604 VYVYVPSDVTF
+604 VYVYIPEDVTF
-615 GANGGSSYESYVG
+615 GATGNGIEGYVG
-628 AIAGL
+628 AIAGV
-633 SDAGYTI
+633 AGVSANGKVDGANYTI
-640 SNTTVDVD
+640 KNTTVDVD
-648 GKMYLDGTYVY
+648 GKMHLDGSYVY
-659 MAGFVGKSTTGDTA
+659 LAGFVGKTSTGASAVTA
-673 LTAKIQNSIF
+673 EITNCVF
-683 KGNGSFASTRSNSAE
+683 KGNGSFASASSEGTE
-698 PIYLAATTVL
+698 PIYLGGTTVL
-708 FQKAASNPKSSMIIN
+708 FQKDEGNPQSTIKIN
-723 GFIHAFKGG
+723 GFINAFKGG
-732 ENNLTGGYSMYG
+732 ETNLTGGYSMYG
-744 VLTKNDN
+744 VLSKNDN
-751 DGTMSQWD
+751 GNKMKKWT
-759 YSNTDGS
+759 T
-766 VNISDIYYYNEPM
+766 E
-779 GDAHK
+779 
-784 VSGSGNNFIDIS
+784 VSGVYDYNSPWGDINKKNTGNDYIDIS
-796 SSKSTVSTTVDGSS
+796 NYRSTVSTTVDGSS

-1045 GETVTISNSTVVLNG
+1045 GETVTISNSTVALNG

-1076 HLNGGSVNY
+1076 HLNGVSGQSKGTITFTN
-1085 TDLTFKGNGMLDGVA
+1085 LTFKGSGILDGVA
-1100 NAGEGVHTAG
+1100 TAGEGVHTAG
-1110 AGIVGGGV
+1110 AGVVGGNV
-1118 SAVNVNGF
+1118 STVNVNGF
-1126 INSFNG
+1126 INMYTG
-1132 SLSNGRSAYEVVVRN
+1132 SLSSGRSAYEVVVRN
-1147 SQSTSISVNVSNVY
+1147 AQSGNTVNISNVY
-1161 TYGTV
+1161 TYGNV
-1166 TTYDG
+1166 TTYTG
-1171 SMKYGTPVACDKSTI
+1171 SMNYGTPVACDKSTI
-1186 ATTVADSDIP
+1186 ATTVADTQIP

-1216 SDECPPVSY
+1216 KSECPFVTYEIYEGMQDGKYMVVS
-1225 DDIVGVQEDNFT
+1225 
-1237 IVTIPKT
+1237 IPKAEIT
-1244 AISANTTVTLVQ
+1244 ASSTVQLIQ
-1256 GKAPVNDPTITT
+1256 GKSPVNEPTLATT
-1268 SSEDLVYNGGEI
+1268 EEELVYKGGEI
-1280 DVQIGQLTSGT
+1280 TIAINQLMSGT
-1291 TALQSGDY
+1291 TALGESDY
-1299 TVTVTAKE
+1299 TVVITANGGNALVQNGKPVNAGEYTLTVTLLNGYEFEDGMTEKILAFTVDPFVISGSLAVSGSAVYDKTEKTVIFTADENKGLFNGDNVVISYNDGDRVNVTEAGFVATATVPNGNYTFADGDSISATLNITAKQLTVLWGETTFEYDGLPKVPEATADTGIEGDSVTLAVSGEQTNAGSGYTATATISPENANYMLTNDTVQFSVAKAKVSVSGKDITVEYKAAEYTEEEIKAAVFADGMPDGATTTVTVNPASVTNAGDSATVTVALIDGDNYEFEAGAITQFTFTVTAKE
-1307 GGTGSVSNNKP
+1307 ISLPEASANKSAVYSPSTSYNAAQITELIFGT
-1318 VNAGD
+1318 A
-1323 YVITVTLLNDYAF
+1323 
-1336 GDDSQTKT
+1336 
-1344 VEFSVAKKA
+1344 
-1353 VSIEGVTA
+1353 SI
-1361 QERPYDGTTDVTL
+1361 D
-1374 SGGTLSGVATA
+1374 
-1385 DEGKVGFD
+1385 
-1393 ITGTLDSAAA
+1393 
-1403 GEGKTVNVTAVLNGE
+1403 NVTVKVMNGDVE
-1418 KAGNYELTSQPVVT
+1418 ISGDTLVSGAGVY
-1432 ATVTKLSV
+1432 TV
-1440 AVTWSDTS
+1440 
-1448 SFEYSGK
+1448 
-1455 AQAPTAA
+1455 TAA
-1462 ATGVGQE
+1462 ANENYVFVVDTVTQ
-1469 SVNIVLTIKNAQGE
+1469 
-1483 VQAGGAVNAGTY
+1483 Y
-1495 TAEATT
+1495 T
-1501 DNANYTLTNATKEF
+1501 F
-1515 EITKKAISV
+1515 EITKAPITLGVSV
-1524 GVTVAGW
+1524 ADW
-1531 TYGDTASVP
+1531 IYGNQASAP
-1540 VVSGNDGNGDVTYL
+1540 VITGNDGNGDVTYL
-1554 YEGQTNGGEEYSAA
+1554 YTGEGYSDSV
-1568 TAPTDAGTYTVKI
+1568 APQNAGTYSLEI
-1581 TVAATQNYEAGEA
+1581 TVAE
-1594 TSAQFTV
+1594 
-1601 AKKQLE
+1601 
-1607 KPTASDTAYVYT
+1607 
-1619 GTEQTYTP
+1619 
-1627 DGYDGATMN
+1627 
-1636 ITGNVQT
+1636 
-1643 GADETGYAVTVTLK
+1643 
-1657 DTDNYEWTD
+1657 
-1666 STADEAGFTFTIAKA
+1666 
-1681 TLTDNTQNVV
+1681 
-1691 GTYNAAAHSLD
+1691 
-1702 IVLNGFV
+1702 
-1709 NGEDLESAGGAVKYG
+1709 
-1724 TQDGDYTLDSY
+1724 
-1735 GVTDAAKAVTVYY
+1735 
-1748 QITFDNYV
+1748 
-1756 TVVGNK
+1756 
-1762 TITVNAKQI
+1762 
-1771 AVVWD
+1771 
-1776 DMSQTYTGSA
+1776 
-1786 LRPSASVN
+1786 
-1794 AGEVEG
+1794 
-1800 DDVVDIQVKTTSE
+1800 
-1813 GLETQA
+1813 
-1819 INVGTYGAAATTTNA
+1819 TTN
-1834 NYELTN
+1834 YQGD
-1840 ASVDNF
+1840 S
-1846 EITAAD
+1846 
-1852 FDAAVQIS
+1852 
-1860 GWTFGKAASQPTVTN
+1860 
-1875 NPGSG
+1875 
-1880 NVAYKYTGRGE
+1880 
-1891 TVYEES
+1891 
-1897 ETVPTNAGAY
+1897 
-1907 TVTATIAASGNY
+1907 ATCG
-1919 AQKVVSADFTIE
+1919 FTIE
-1931 KAVVEVPVI
+1931 KATVTVPTI
-1940 EDKQYTGDT
+1940 EDKVYTGEP
-1949 ITSGLVDNEYYT
+1949 LVADVSETDYYEVT
-1961 VQDDGGTEINVY
+1961 KNDGGSEV
-1973 YATLTLKN
+1973 ATYEVVLTLKDAD
-1981 GNNYA
+1981 NYKWSDGTQTA
-1986 WASGDDDNDGIIQV
+1986 DITLEFHIVASG
-2000 QYEIVAQDVSIN
+2000 N
-2012 SWTVSPAV
+2012 SWETPLSIV
-2020 KGWTYGGYTQEN
+2020 GWTYGKYSADVN
-2032 APVYQAAYGNDTVD
+2032 APVYKAEKGNDTAVVEV
-2046 MQIRLKSG
+2046 RLKTG
-2054 SDTDYVDAGDLSV
+2054 TDADYATVADLST
-2067 LGAGV
+2067 LGAGDYYMRV
-2072 YLMKFSVAASIDP
+2072 RVPKTEEY
-2085 DGGES
+2085 G
-2090 YTGLSAVVE
+2090 GLSAVVE

-2112 IDGWTYGDVANKPTV
+2112 IDGWTYGEAANLPTV
-2127 GGITASGEVTYSY
+2127 DGNTASGAVTYSY

-2149 ESETAPVNA
+2149 ASETAPVNA

-2186 KAITATVTAENAI
+2186 KAITATVSATDAT
-2199 YDGIEHAATVTFD
+2199 YDGIKHAATVSFD
-2212 GKLESDE
+2212 GKLTDDE
-2219 LTAELLYN
+2219 LTANLLYN
-2227 GNAENPVNAGSYTVT
+2227 GEAEAPVNAGSYTVT
-2242 VQSYGGAAVDNYDIT
+2242 VDSYGGAAVANYDIT
-2257 TKDGEVKLVI
+2257 TAAGEVTFAI
-2267 SPKELYI
+2267 SPKVLSYGDFDVQPE
-2274 DDIETAAADPSDNG
+2274 DADFNG
-2288 IYDGKEHAVKATVKY
+2288 VYDGAPHGVVATVKD
-2303 GVLYGDDVVTLK
+2303 GVLIGDDTDTLTVT
-2315 VLYNGSEDAPVN
+2315 VLYNGSEEKPVN
-2327 AGNYTLTF
+2327 AGKYEISIAISGNA
-2335 VVTDNGNY
+2335 NY
-2343 VMAEDQSK
+2343 VMGADNSAELEILK
-2351 TVPVFKAKVSVKG
+2351 ATVTVVG
-2364 VNATATYTG
+2364 NNATATYTG
-2373 EAFEKGAIIKA
+2373 EAFGEDAIIKA

-2390 LSHVNVTVTYRQGD
+2390 LSLVNVKVTYRQGD
-2404 AAVNTDDIADVA
+2404 AAVNKGDIADVA

-2428 AETVTSYTFTVT
+2428 AETTTTYTFTVT

-2452 VEYKGGAYTKD
+2452 VEYKGAAYTED
-2463 EIKNAIFGEGTWAD
+2463 EIKNAIFGKGTWAD
-2477 FVIEISYNNGAALNA
+2477 FVIEISYSNGAALNA

-2515 TEYTF
+2515 TKYTF

-2547 LTGDTYVAISENVK
+2547 LVDGTYVELSANVQ

-2570 AALKDKEN
+2570 AALKNKAN

-2592 WSITAKEVTLR
+2592 WSITAKEITLK
-2603 AEASVDKVYDGA
+2603 AEKSVDKTYDGE

-2635 VTVTVSAGEIYTPG
+2635 VTVTVSAGDVYTPG
-2649 TYAITVTHDANANY
+2649 SYGITVEHNAKANY
-2663 NVTVEPT
+2663 VVIVEPT
-2670 EAKLIINKAMLTIG
+2670 DAKLTINKADLTIA
-2684 AKTAEI
+2684 AKNAEI
-2690 EYTGKVIEFEF
+2690 EYTGKVVTFEFE
-2701 DITGGKVGEDDVQID
+2701 ITGGKVGEDDVQID
-2716 GVTYR
+2716 GITYR

-2767 GMTADSIIL
+2767 DMKEDSIIL
-2776 PEGDM
+2776 PKGDM

-2839 KTMTVEKRVITAADI
+2839 KTMTVEKRVITAEDI

-2864 GGANN
+2864 GAANN
-2869 VTATGRGV
+2869 KVTATGRGV

-2883 LVSLYDGEENA
+2883 LVSLYEGEENA

-2982 KWADHEQEKTINVV
+2982 KWAALDDETALEISVT
-2996 WNIAPYGV
+2996 WNISPEEV
-3004 TIEIS
+3004 EIS
-3009 EAAKTKVYDGVALTD
+3009 ASGATATKVYDGVALTE

-3036 IGGGKVDIA
+3036 IGSGKVDIA

-3063 AEIKDINYTAATA
+3063 AEINDINYTAAAA

-3115 TAGVIVWDEPETLL
+3115 TAGVIVWDKPETLL

-3155 ILTVGDDVLDELVLV
+3155 TLTVGDDVLDELVLV
-3170 SGPDKTDYVA
+3170 SGPDKTNYVA

-3251 VLEVTELE
+3251 ALEVTELE

-3376 GEYDVVVKLPDVK
+3376 GEYDVVVKLPDAN
-3389 NYRFASSY
+3389 NYRFASSN
-3397 TAVMTIAKKVVTI
+3397 TADMTIAKKVVTI